1 MKKHIKEI
9 ALIILMITI
18 TMLISIGIANAASNT
33 ESKDITFK
41 DIVEI
46 EGKGKNAIEGTLTY
60 NLNKLQGAA
69 NTYCAQHGKKLNSND
84 KYYTVA
90 KYVVI
95 DGKTATVYGSKD
107 SNGKTKVGDM
117 NAKMAYVL
125 AQKQGYG
132 SLSNKTQGQYAVWSF
147 MNEWVDLLGF
157 GDSYQSDENDKVKVT
172 GNTVVA
178 NAEKYANAIGDTTSK
193 QAGKTLEITDKTT
206 SSTELKKTKLEDG
219 YYKIGP
225 IKWKFSGDIKKVTV
239 KADGSKLSEVKF
251 LNKNN
256 KEIDAKDISSDEKFY
271 LKIKDAESIVNI
283 NFDVDLTEKTDVIVA
298 HVWFLRS
305 DYKYQNLIHVT
316 TKSVPVNATGDGTF
330 DYKVKEKPVK
340 IGLVKVDD
348 RGEQIPLDGFGFSFA
363 TKIKSYDLIS
373 SETAKHWVP
382 DITYET
388 DKNGNIKHDK
398 NGNAIVKED
407 NSHNEDY
414 TLNHYDWREHTVYLG
429 DNREWGDSKGI
440 FTTDAEGEISAS
452 GTLSIK
458 TEAKDDGGYGN
469 NKTEYAYFVDD
480 NITATEEII
489 PDKHAG
495 YENEKGKTY
504 TISRNNASKQVIYM
518 QNHQKW
524 VDLSGYVWINATQG
538 KTSTQNDVHDDNE
551 SGLNG
556 VKVYLKDRS
565 GNIVLNKD
573 GARCETTTAS
583 LNIYSEIKDGQYI
596 FRRIDLDKLQQ
607 GEYHVEY
614 EYNGMRYKAIDAIN
628 LNKTTG
634 SKAKEYEITRN
645 ILNNK
650 FQTVNGNGTQKL
662 TQGDISIEYGGIG
675 KEENYVSKLPNSFYD
690 ATYPNANVVSSTSE
704 ANYNIYD
711 DFEPTM
717 EEIRYINLGLEE
729 IQQTSYE
736 ISKDLYNVRVEV
748 NGKSHIYRYG
758 TTRYNDNGEVDE
770 NSSWNVGVKFQN
782 NRGTYSRAIYKAD
795 AEWETA
801 QKDKEL
807 KVYLTYKIAM
817 KNASVYKG
825 RINKLLDYSDSRM
838 KLINAGKTIDADKD
852 VVGNT
857 ISFTDTQQNV
867 NGYNKYEINPDTEIE
882 AGDSQYIYVQ
892 FELNREAVLQ
902 IMNNN
907 ELLNNV
913 IEIDSY
919 TTYKDGKVIAVL
931 DDDSVPGNAIPGKI
945 DTYEDD
951 TDAARSLKL
960 EVANARALSGTI
972 FLDSTGKGEDTVE
985 GQERIGNGKYN
996 TNDGDKLLTSEE
1008 ERKNITVELFDLDTN
1023 SVAQIYDDNKKQFV
1037 PATSGIDANGA
1048 YNFEGIKAGNY
1059 VVRYTWGNNIY
1070 KVQYYKGT
1078 IYNKE
1083 RYAKTTTDAFWYRGS
1098 DYGNDTTSSG
1108 EIWTDAI
1115 DDLGIRKDID
1125 TEMYNITNNQL
1136 ENEIKKAYNGG
1147 SDKITKTQ
1155 MVSTTP
1161 KMDLSIEYKT
1171 TITNGNENEVM
1182 FNVGNV
1188 NFGIVERPKQKLQ
1201 LSKEISGY
1209 KIKLANGQILVDAT
1223 IKDGKITGTKP
1234 YTTYLP
1240 NTTNQNTPK
1249 SQIGLLRTEMDNE
1262 LIEGATLETTYTIT
1276 AKNVGEL
1283 DYTNKD
1289 YYLYGNKDENY
1300 IVKISV
1306 AQLLDYM
1313 DGRVQIV
1320 DESKNW
1326 NDVSSDQDYA
1336 NKWFISKK
1344 DDSEYMNSI
1353 KPYVTTILKE
1363 AIKPTEQRSVTLQ
1376 TSKLLTSTDDN
1387 LFNNQSEITEVKK
1400 VTHDG
1405 SDGRSGTPVKMTWDN
1420 STHFNTANSEQ
1431 ITIIPSTGENRNYVI
1446 PTIITITAIV
1456 ILGVGVFFIKKF
1468 VIDKNK

>member
-1 MKKHIKEI
+1 MKKHIKLEIGRI
-9 ALIILMITI
+9 ALIILT
-18 TMLISIGIANAASNT
+18 TLAISIGIANAAGK
-33 ESKDITFK
+33 SKAPTMSDITNM
-41 DIVEI
+41 
-46 EGKGKNAIEGTLTY
+46 EGKGKSVIGQTLD
-60 NLNKLQGAA
+60 LSLSSISGKM
-69 NTYCAQHGKKLNSND
+69 NTYCGEHHKKLRSYAKRYTID
-84 KYYTVA
+84 KYVE
-90 KYVVI
+90 I
-95 DGKTATVYGSKD
+95 DGKQATVYSSKK
-107 SNGKTKVGDM
+107 SNGKVKTGSI
-117 NAKMAYVL
+117 NAKLAYIFD
-125 AQKQGYG
+125 QKQGYG
-132 SLSNKTQGQYAVWSF
+132 KVGNNTEGQRALWHY
-147 MNEWVDLLGF
+147 MNDWVDLLF
-157 GDSYQSDENDKVKVT
+157 DGDKTYKYDKNDDVSIS
-172 GNTVVA
+172 GNSVA
-178 NAEKYANAIGDTTSK
+178 TKAQKYASSIGDTTSK
-193 QAGKTLEITDKTT
+193 QAREELNITDKTA
-206 SSTELKKTKLEDG
+206 SGKRNKIKLDDEN
-219 YYKIGP
+219 YKIGP
-225 IKWKFSGDIKKVTV
+225 FIWKFSGDIKSITV
-239 KADGSKLSEVKF
+239 KADGSKISDVKF
-251 LNKNN
+251 LNAKG
-256 KEIDAKDISSDEKFY
+256 KEIEAKDISSEEKFY
-271 LKIKDAESIVNI
+271 IKIKNAENVTKV
-283 NFDVDLTEKTDVIVA
+283 NFDVKLSKKTEVIVA
-298 HVWFLRS
+298 HVWFLRCV
-305 DYKYQNLIHVT
+305 DEDYQNLIHVT
-316 TKSVPVNATGDGTF
+316 TKSEPVNATGNGTF
-330 DYKVKEKPVK
+330 DYDVKDQPVK
-340 IGLVKVDD
+340 IGLIKIDD
-348 RGEQIPLDGFGFSFA
+348 RGQQTRLENFKFTFS
-363 TKIKSYDLIS
+363 TKIKVYEWYA
-373 SETAKHWVP
+373 SETAYRSVDNGHLGWENDHYVWIPNWVSVPYTKNHYHWV
-382 DITYET
+382 
-388 DKNGNIKHDK
+388 
-398 NGNAIVKED
+398 
-407 NSHNEDY
+407 
-414 TLNHYDWREHTVYLG
+414 EHTVYLG
-429 DNREWGDSKGI
+429 KNGEWGYSEDEFSTDSDGW
-440 FTTDAEGEISAS
+440 ISAN
-452 GTLSIK
+452 GTLTIK
-458 TEAKDDGGYGN
+458 TETENDNGYGN
-469 NKTEYAYFVDD
+469 DNTVYAQFASDTIVAKETGVGLY
-480 NITATEEII
+480 
-489 PDKHAG
+489 G
-495 YENEKGKTY
+495 YEDQIGKTY
-504 TISRNNASKQVIYM
+504 NIDRNSASAKTIYIS
-518 QNHQKW
+518 NHQKY
-524 VDLSGYVWINATQG
+524 VKLSGYVWINETQG
-538 KTSTQNDVHDDNE
+538 KTSTQNDVHDDGEN
-551 SGLNG
+551 GLDG
-556 VKVYLKDRS
+556 VKVYLKDKN
-565 GNIVLNKD
+565 GNTVTNKD
-573 GARCETTTAS
+573 GQLLETTTS
-583 LNIYSEIKDGQYI
+583 DLKIYSEITGGQYR
-596 FRRIDLDKLQQ
+596 FEGVDLDKLQQ

-645 ILNNK
+645 ILNDK
-650 FQTVNGNGTQKL
+650 FQTVNGTGSQNL
-662 TQGDISIEYGGIG
+662 TQGNISINY
-675 KEENYVSKLPNSFYD
+675 KDRANYVSNLSDDFYK
-690 ATYPNANVVSSTSE
+690 ATYTNANVVSSTSE
-704 ANYNIYD
+704 AGYNIYD

-717 EEIRYINLGLEE
+717 EEIKYINLGLEE
-729 IQQTSYE
+729 IPQTSYE
-736 ISKDLYNVRVEV
+736 ISKDLYNVRVEA
-748 NGKSHIYRYG
+748 NGKSHIYKYGSVRYDG
-758 TTRYNDNGEVDE
+758 DEVDE
-770 NSSWNVGVKFQN
+770 GSSWNVGVKFQN
-782 NRGTYSRAIYKAD
+782 NRGTYNRAIYRAD
-795 AEWETA
+795 AEWQTE

-825 RINKLLDYSDSRM
+825 RINRLLDYSDTRM
-838 KLINAGKTIDADKD
+838 KLINAGKTLDADKD
-852 VVGNT
+852 VVGNA
-857 ISFTDTQQNV
+857 ISVNDTQQNV

-882 AGDSQYIYVQ
+882 AGETQFIYLQ

-907 ELLNNV
+907 ESGGSDLLNNV

-919 TTYKDGKVIAVL
+919 TTYKNGKVIAVL

-1059 VVRYTWGNNIY
+1059 VVRYTWGNNTY

-1136 ENEIKKAYNGG
+1136 ENEINKAYNGG

-1188 NFGIVERPKQKLQ
+1188 NFGIVERPKQRLQ

-1289 YYLYGNKDENY
+1289 YYLFGNKDENY
-1300 IVKISV
+1300 IVKTSV
-1306 AQLLDYM
+1306 AQLLDYV

-1344 DDSEYMNSI
+1344 DDTEYMNSI

-1363 AIKPTEQRSVTLQ
+1363 AIKPTEQRFVTLQ
-1376 TSKLLTSTDDN
+1376 TSKLLTSSDDN

-1420 STHFNTANSEQ
+1420 LTHFNTANSEQ
-1431 ITIIPSTGENRNYVI
+1431 ITIIPSTGKNKNYVI

-1468 VIDKNK
+1468 VIDKN

>member
-316 TKSVPVNATGDGTF
+316 TKSVPVNATGSGTF
-330 DYKVKEKPVK
+330 NYKVKPIPVG
-340 IGLVKVDD
+340 IGLVKIDD
-348 RGEQIPLDGFGFSFA
+348 RGEQTPLSNVGFIFSTQVVKRGA
-363 TKIKSYDLIS
+363 NSYIS
-373 SETAKHWVP
+373 GYKMMRGTYDDKAYKYE
-382 DITYET
+382 IYTYEDKVCTMYLNNNNVWTDDINQAKVFYT
-388 DKNGNIKHDK
+388 DKNGMIEQVTTSYNSYDEGQYDYKYYKTWD
-398 NGNAIVKED
+398 GDVCSVKWKS
-407 NSHNEDY
+407 NYVSDY
-414 TLNHYDWREHTVYLG
+414 QVSGAKIIAKEVSNPHY
-429 DNREWGDSKGI
+429 
-440 FTTDAEGEISAS
+440 
-452 GTLSIK
+452 
-458 TEAKDDGGYGN
+458 
-469 NKTEYAYFVDD
+469 
-480 NITATEEII
+480 
-489 PDKHAG
+489 G
-495 YENEKGKTY
+495 YENQIGTEYEVDSLTKKVY
-504 TISRNNASKQVIYM
+504 LK
-518 QNHQKW
+518 NHQKY
-524 VDLSGYVWINATQG
+524 VKLSGYVWINDTQG

-565 GNIVLNKD
+565 GNTVTNKD
-573 GARCETTTAS
+573 GQLLETTTS
-583 LNIYSEIKDGQYI
+583 DLKIYSEITGGQYR
-596 FRRIDLDKLQQ
+596 FEGVDLDKLQQ

-675 KEENYVSKLPNSFYD
+675 KEENYVSKLPNSFYN

-960 EVANARALSGTI
+960 ELQNARAVAGTV
-972 FLDSTGKGEDTVE
+972 FVDSTGKDSNTVYSGET
-985 GQERIGNGKYN
+985 RLGNGKY
-996 TNDGDKLLTSEE
+996 
-1008 ERKNITVELFDLDTN
+1008 
-1023 SVAQIYDDNKKQFV
+1023 DDNEQVLKNVPVTMSEVDENGKIKEGGNVYKATTNENGQFSM
-1037 PATSGIDANGA
+1037 SG
-1048 YNFEGIKAGNY
+1048 FVAGDY
-1059 VVRYTWGNNIY
+1059 IITYTWGDSEH
-1070 KVQYYKGT
+1070 KVQEYKGT
-1078 IYNKE
+1078 IYDENRK
-1083 RYAKTTTDAFWYRGS
+1083 APSDKLWYRGS
-1098 DYGNDTTSSG
+1098 EYQNDTISVNDRANDAKDDYDTRL
-1108 EIWTDAI
+1108 AI
-1115 DDLGIRKDID
+1115 DNQMTDYDNQAGKNTLSERIENAYK
-1125 TEMYNITNNQL
+1125 NND
-1136 ENEIKKAYNGG
+1136 G
-1147 SDKITKTQ
+1147 SFITKMNSSTPVIE
-1155 MVSTTP
+1155 VSVEYTTTVT
-1161 KMDLSIEYKT
+1161 DGTVDQVRFAIQ
-1171 TITNGNENEVM
+1171 
-1182 FNVGNV
+1182 NVD
-1188 NFGIVERPKQKLQ
+1188 FGIVERAKQQ
-1201 LSKEISGY
+1201 LNLTKRVAGY
-1209 KIKLANGQILVDAT
+1209 KITLANGQVLVDAT
-1223 IKDGKITGTKP
+1223 IDEKGKVTGTH
-1234 YTTYLP
+1234 P
-1240 NTTNQNTPK
+1240 NTSYFEPK
-1249 SQIGLLRTEMDNE
+1249 ANYNGLIRTEMDNE
-1262 LIEGATLETTYTIT
+1262 LIQGSTLEVTYKITVTNASEKDYTTANYYYYGSKYATDNTLVKIAPT
-1276 AKNVGEL
+1276 QIL
-1283 DYTNKD
+1283 DYVDGRLALDDSKWKD
-1289 YYLYGNKDENY
+1289 TEEKYGENY
-1300 IVKISV
+1300 NISQKDNTEYLNKVKTFVNTDLANTYLVPNQSASV
-1306 AQLLDYM
+1306 
-1313 DGRVQIV
+1313 
-1320 DESKNW
+1320 E
-1326 NDVSSDQDYA
+1326 
-1336 NKWFISKK
+1336 
-1344 DDSEYMNSI
+1344 
-1353 KPYVTTILKE
+1353 LK
-1363 AIKPTEQRSVTLQ
+1363 

-1387 LFNNQSEITEVKK
+1387 LFDNKSEITEAKK
-1400 VTHDG
+1400 EKKEITG
-1405 SDGRSGTPVKMTWDN
+1405 GPIKLTFENKF
-1420 STHFNTANSEQ
+1420 FNVADSEQ
-1431 ITIIPSTGENRNYVI
+1431 ITIIPNTGENRNYVI
-1446 PTIITITAIV
+1446 PTIITITAIA
-1456 ILGVGVFFIKKF
+1456 ILGVGVFLIKKF
-1468 VIDKNK
+1468 AIDKNK

>member
-1 MKKHIKEI
+1 MKKHIKLEIGRI
-9 ALIILMITI
+9 ALIILAT
-18 TMLISIGIANAASNT
+18 LAISIGIANAAGK
-33 ESKDITFK
+33 SKAPTMSDITNM
-41 DIVEI
+41 
-46 EGKGKNAIEGTLTY
+46 EGKGKSVIGQTLD
-60 NLNKLQGAA
+60 LSLSSISGKM
-69 NTYCAQHGKKLNSND
+69 NTYCGEHHKKLRSYAKRYTID
-84 KYYTVA
+84 KYVE
-90 KYVVI
+90 I
-95 DGKTATVYGSKD
+95 DGKQATVYSSKK
-107 SNGKTKVGDM
+107 SNGKVKTGSI
-117 NAKMAYVL
+117 NAKLAYIFD
-125 AQKQGYG
+125 QKQGYG
-132 SLSNKTQGQYAVWSF
+132 KVGNNTEGQRALWHY
-147 MNEWVDLLGF
+147 MNDWVDLLF
-157 GDSYQSDENDKVKVT
+157 DGDKTYKYDKNDDVSIS
-172 GNTVVA
+172 GNSVA
-178 NAEKYANAIGDTTSK
+178 TKAQKYASSIGDTTSK
-193 QAGKTLEITDKTT
+193 QAREELNITDKTA
-206 SSTELKKTKLEDG
+206 SGKRNKIKLDDEN
-219 YYKIGP
+219 YKIGP
-225 IKWKFSGDIKKVTV
+225 FIWKFSGDIKSITV
-239 KADGSKLSEVKF
+239 KADGSKISDVKF
-251 LNKNN
+251 LNAKG
-256 KEIDAKDISSDEKFY
+256 KEIEAKDISSEEKFY
-271 LKIKDAESIVNI
+271 IKIKNAENVTKV
-283 NFDVDLTEKTDVIVA
+283 NFDVKLSKKTEVIVA
-298 HVWFLRS
+298 HVWFLRCV
-305 DYKYQNLIHVT
+305 DEDYQNLIHVT
-316 TKSVPVNATGDGTF
+316 TKSEPVNATGNGTF
-330 DYKVKEKPVK
+330 DYDVKDQPVK
-340 IGLVKVDD
+340 IGLIKIDD
-348 RGEQIPLDGFGFSFA
+348 RGQQTRLENFKFTFS
-363 TKIKSYDLIS
+363 TKIKVYEWYA
-373 SETAKHWVP
+373 SETAYRSVDNGHLGWENDHYVWIPNWVSVPYTKNHYHWV
-382 DITYET
+382 
-388 DKNGNIKHDK
+388 
-398 NGNAIVKED
+398 
-407 NSHNEDY
+407 
-414 TLNHYDWREHTVYLG
+414 EHTVYLG
-429 DNREWGDSKGI
+429 KNGEWGYSEDEFSTDSDGW
-440 FTTDAEGEISAS
+440 ISAN
-452 GTLSIK
+452 GTLTIK
-458 TEAKDDGGYGN
+458 TETENDNGYGN
-469 NKTEYAYFVDD
+469 DNTVYAQFASDTIVAKETGVGLY
-480 NITATEEII
+480 
-489 PDKHAG
+489 G
-495 YENEKGKTY
+495 YEDQIGKTY
-504 TISRNNASKQVIYM
+504 NIDRNSASAKTIYIS
-518 QNHQKW
+518 NHQKY
-524 VDLSGYVWINATQG
+524 VKLSGYVWINETQG
-538 KTSTQNDVHDDNE
+538 KTSTQNDVHDDGEN
-551 SGLNG
+551 GLDG
-556 VKVYLKDRS
+556 VKVYLKDKN
-565 GNIVLNKD
+565 GNTVTNKD
-573 GARCETTTAS
+573 GQLLETTTS
-583 LNIYSEIKDGQYI
+583 DLKIYSEITGGQYR
-596 FRRIDLDKLQQ
+596 FEGVDLDKLQQ

-645 ILNNK
+645 ILNDK
-650 FQTVNGNGTQKL
+650 FQTVNGTGSQNL
-662 TQGDISIEYGGIG
+662 TQGNISINY
-675 KEENYVSKLPNSFYD
+675 KDRANYVSNLSDDFYK
-690 ATYPNANVVSSTSE
+690 ATYTNANVVSSTSE
-704 ANYNIYD
+704 AGYNIYD

-717 EEIRYINLGLEE
+717 EEIKYINLGLEE
-729 IQQTSYE
+729 ISQTSYE
-736 ISKDLYNVRVEV
+736 ISKDLYNVRVEA
-748 NGKSHIYRYG
+748 NGKSHIYKYGSVRYDG
-758 TTRYNDNGEVDE
+758 DEVDE
-770 NSSWNVGVKFQN
+770 GSSWNVGVKFQN
-782 NRGTYSRAIYKAD
+782 NRGTYNRAIYRAD
-795 AEWETA
+795 AEWQTE

-825 RINKLLDYSDSRM
+825 RINRLLDYSDTRM
-838 KLINAGKTIDADKD
+838 KLINAGKTLDADKD
-852 VVGNT
+852 VVGNA
-857 ISFTDTQQNV
+857 ISVNDTQQNV

-882 AGDSQYIYVQ
+882 AGETQFIYLQ

-907 ELLNNV
+907 EAGGSDLLNNV

-919 TTYKDGKVIAVL
+919 TTYKNGKVIAVL

-1059 VVRYTWGNNIY
+1059 VVRYTWGNNTY

-1108 EIWTDAI
+1108 EIWTDAT

-1125 TEMYNITNNQL
+1125 TEMSNITNNQL
-1136 ENEIKKAYNGG
+1136 ENEINKAYNGG

-1289 YYLYGNKDENY
+1289 YYLFGNKDENY
-1300 IVKISV
+1300 IVKTSV
-1306 AQLLDYM
+1306 AQLLDYV

-1363 AIKPTEQRSVTLQ
+1363 AIKPTEQRFVTLQ
-1376 TSKLLTSTDDN
+1376 TSKLLTSSDDN

-1420 STHFNTANSEQ
+1420 LTHFNTANSEQ
-1431 ITIIPSTGENRNYVI
+1431 ITIIPSTGKNKNYVI

-1456 ILGVGVFFIKKF
+1456 ILGVGVFLIKKF
-1468 VIDKNK
+1468 VIDKN

>member
-1 MKKHIKEI
+1 MKKHIKLEIGRI
-9 ALIILMITI
+9 ALIILAT
-18 TMLISIGIANAASNT
+18 LAISIGIANAANK
-33 ESKDITFK
+33 SKGPTMSYITNM
-41 DIVEI
+41 
-46 EGKGKNAIEGTLTY
+46 EGKGKSVIGETLD
-60 NLNKLQGAA
+60 LSLSSISGKM
-69 NTYCAQHGKKLNSND
+69 NTYCGEHHKKLRSYAKRYTID
-84 KYYTVA
+84 KYVE
-90 KYVVI
+90 I
-95 DGKTATVYGSKD
+95 DGKQATVYSSKK
-107 SNGKTKVGDM
+107 SNGKVKTGSI
-117 NAKMAYVL
+117 NAKLAYIFD
-125 AQKQGYG
+125 QKQGYG
-132 SLSNKTQGQYAVWSF
+132 KVGNNTEGQRALWHY
-147 MNEWVDLLGF
+147 MNDWVDLLF
-157 GDSYQSDENDKVKVT
+157 DGDKTYKYEKNDDVSIS
-172 GNTVVA
+172 GNGVA
-178 NAEKYANAIGDTTSK
+178 TKAQKYASSIGDTTSK
-193 QAGKTLEITDKTT
+193 QSSENLKITDKTT
-206 SSTELKKTKLEDG
+206 KTELKKEKLSDG

-225 IKWKFSGDIKKVTV
+225 VTWKFSGDIKSITV
-239 KADGSKLSEVKF
+239 KADGSKVSNVKF
-251 LNKNN
+251 LNAKG
-256 KEIDAKDISSDEKFY
+256 KEIEAKDISSEEKFY
-271 LKIKDAESIVNI
+271 IKIKNAENI
-283 NFDVDLTEKTDVIVA
+283 ASVNFDVKLSKKTEVIVA
-298 HVWFLRS
+298 HVWFLRCV
-305 DYKYQNLIHVT
+305 DEDYQNLIHVT
-316 TKSVPVNATGDGTF
+316 TTKKPVDATGDGTF
-330 DYKVKEKPVK
+330 GYTVKQKPVE
-340 IGLVKVDD
+340 IGLVKIDD
-348 RGEQIPLDGFGFSFA
+348 RGEQTPLSNVGFIFSTQVVKRGA
-363 TKIKSYDLIS
+363 ETYVSGYKWMKGTYDAESSQYKIYRYD
-373 SETAKHWVP
+373 
-382 DITYET
+382 
-388 DKNGNIKHDK
+388 DKVCTMYLDSNNTWT
-398 NGNAIVKED
+398 
-407 NSHNEDY
+407 EDY
-414 TLNHYDWREHTVYLG
+414 
-429 DNREWGDSKGI
+429 SKAKV
-440 FTTDAEGEISAS
+440 FYTDE
-452 GTLSIK
+452 
-458 TEAKDDGGYGN
+458 DGMMGQIMTSFNTCDKGQYGYGFYKDYN
-469 NKTEYAYFVDD
+469 EKGNPITVRYVEWKE
-480 NITATEEII
+480 NIVSDYKVSGAKII
-489 PDKHAG
+489 AKEVSNPHYG
-495 YENEKGKTY
+495 YENQIGTEYEVDSLTKKVY
-504 TISRNNASKQVIYM
+504 LK
-518 QNHQKW
+518 NHQKY
-524 VDLSGYVWINATQG
+524 VKLSGYVWINDTQG
-538 KTSTQNDVHDDNE
+538 KTSTQNDVHDDGEN
-551 SGLNG
+551 GLDG
-556 VKVYLKDRS
+556 VKVYLKDKN
-565 GNIVLNKD
+565 GNTVTNKD
-573 GARCETTTAS
+573 GQLLETTTS
-583 LNIYSEIKDGQYI
+583 DLKIYSEITGGQYR
-596 FRRIDLDKLQQ
+596 FEGVDLDKLQQ

-634 SKAKEYEITRN
+634 SKAKEYEITRT
-645 ILNNK
+645 ILNDK
-650 FQTVNGNGTQKL
+650 FQTVNGTGSQNL
-662 TQGDISIEYGGIG
+662 TQGNVSINY
-675 KEENYVSKLPNSFYD
+675 KDRSNYVSNLSDDFYK
-690 ATYPNANVVSSTSE
+690 ATYTNANVVSSTSE
-704 ANYNIYD
+704 AGYNIYD

-717 EEIRYINLGLEE
+717 EEIKYINLGLEE
-729 IQQTSYE
+729 IPQTSYE
-736 ISKDLYNVRVEV
+736 ISKDLYNVRVEA
-748 NGKSHIYRYG
+748 NGKSHIYKYGSVRYDG
-758 TTRYNDNGEVDE
+758 DEVDE
-770 NSSWNVGVKFQN
+770 GSSWNVGVKFQN
-782 NRGTYSRAIYKAD
+782 NRGTYNRAIYRAD
-795 AEWETA
+795 AEWQTE

-825 RINKLLDYSDSRM
+825 RINRLLDYSDTRM
-838 KLINAGKTIDADKD
+838 KLINAGKTLDADKD
-852 VVGNT
+852 VVENA
-857 ISFTDTQQNV
+857 ISVNDTQQNV

-882 AGDSQYIYVQ
+882 AGETQFIYLQ

-907 ELLNNV
+907 ESGGSDLLNNV

-919 TTYKDGKVIAVL
+919 TTYKNGKVIAVL

>member
-1 MKKHIKEI
+1 MKKHIKLEIGRI
-9 ALIILMITI
+9 ALIILAT
-18 TMLISIGIANAASNT
+18 LAISIGIANAAGK
-33 ESKDITFK
+33 SKAPTMSDITNM
-41 DIVEI
+41 
-46 EGKGKNAIEGTLTY
+46 EGKGKSVIGQTLD
-60 NLNKLQGAA
+60 LSLSSISGKM
-69 NTYCAQHGKKLNSND
+69 NTYCGEHHKKLRSYAKRYTID
-84 KYYTVA
+84 KYVE
-90 KYVVI
+90 I
-95 DGKTATVYGSKD
+95 DGKQATVYSSKK
-107 SNGKTKVGDM
+107 SNGKVKTGSI
-117 NAKMAYVL
+117 NAKLAYIFE
-125 AQKQGYG
+125 QKQGYG
-132 SLSNKTQGQYAVWSF
+132 KVGNNTEGQRALWHY
-147 MNEWVDLLGF
+147 MNDWVDLLF
-157 GDSYQSDENDKVKVT
+157 DGDKTYKYDKNDDVSIS
-172 GNTVVA
+172 GNSVA
-178 NAEKYANAIGDTTSK
+178 TKAQKYASSIGDTTSK
-193 QAGKTLEITDKTT
+193 QAREELNITDKTA
-206 SSTELKKTKLEDG
+206 SGKRNKIKLDDEN
-219 YYKIGP
+219 YKIGP
-225 IKWKFSGDIKKVTV
+225 FIWKFSGDIKSITV
-239 KADGSKLSEVKF
+239 KADGSKISDVKF
-251 LNKNN
+251 LNAKG
-256 KEIDAKDISSDEKFY
+256 KEIEAKDISSEEKFY
-271 LKIKDAESIVNI
+271 IKIKNAENVTKV
-283 NFDVDLTEKTDVIVA
+283 NFDVKLSKKTEVIVA
-298 HVWFLRS
+298 HVWFLRCV
-305 DYKYQNLIHVT
+305 DEDYQNLIHVT
-316 TKSVPVNATGDGTF
+316 TKSEPVNATGNGTF
-330 DYKVKEKPVK
+330 DYDVKDQPVK
-340 IGLVKVDD
+340 IGLIKIDD
-348 RGEQIPLDGFGFSFA
+348 RGEKTPLENFKFTFS
-363 TKIKSYDLIS
+363 TKIKVYEWYG
-373 SETAKHWVP
+373 SETAYRSVDKGHSEV
-382 DITYET
+382 
-388 DKNGNIKHDK
+388 KNGKYIGVSNW
-398 NGNAIVKED
+398 V
-407 NSHNEDY
+407 SVPY
-414 TLNHYDWREHTVYLG
+414 TLNHYHWVEHTVYLG
-429 DNREWGDSKGI
+429 KNGEWGYSEDE
-440 FTTDAEGEISAS
+440 FTTDSDGWISAN
-452 GTLSIK
+452 GALTIR
-458 TEAKDDGGYGN
+458 TETENDGRYGN
-469 NKTEYAYFVDD
+469 DNTVYAQFTSDT
-480 NITATEEII
+480 IIAKETAVGLY
-489 PDKHAG
+489 G
-495 YENEKGKTY
+495 YENQIGKTY
-504 TISRNNASKQVIYM
+504 EIDRNTTSSKTIYIT
-518 QNHQKW
+518 NHQQYVK
-524 VDLSGYVWINATQG
+524 LSGYVWINDTQG
-538 KTSTQNDVHDDNE
+538 KTSIQNDVRDDGEN
-551 SGLNG
+551 GLDG
-556 VKVYLKDRS
+556 VKVYLKDRN
-565 GNIVLNKD
+565 GNTVTNKD
-573 GARCETTTAS
+573 GQLLETTTS
-583 LNIYSEIKDGQYI
+583 NLGIYSEITGGQYR
-596 FRRIDLDKLQQ
+596 FEGVDLDKLQQ

-634 SKAKEYEITRN
+634 SKAKEYQITRN
-645 ILNNK
+645 ILNDK
-650 FQTVNGNGTQKL
+650 FQTVNGTGSQNL
-662 TQGDISIEYGGIG
+662 TQGNISINY
-675 KEENYVSKLPNSFYD
+675 KDRANYVSNLSDDFYK
-690 ATYPNANVVSSTSE
+690 ATYTNANVVSSTSE
-704 ANYNIYD
+704 AGYNIYD

-717 EEIRYINLGLEE
+717 EEIKYINLGLEE
-729 IQQTSYE
+729 IPQTSYE
-736 ISKDLYNVRVEV
+736 ISKDLYNVRVEA
-748 NGKSHIYRYG
+748 NGKSHIYKYGSVRYDG
-758 TTRYNDNGEVDE
+758 DEVDE
-770 NSSWNVGVKFQN
+770 GSSWNVGVKFQN
-782 NRGTYSRAIYKAD
+782 NRGTYNRAIYRAD
-795 AEWETA
+795 AEWQTE

-825 RINKLLDYSDSRM
+825 RINRLLDYSDTRM
-838 KLINAGKTIDADKD
+838 KLINAGKTLDADKD
-852 VVGNT
+852 VVGNA
-857 ISFTDTQQNV
+857 ISVNDTQQNV

-882 AGDSQYIYVQ
+882 AGETQFIYLQ

-907 ELLNNV
+907 ESGGSDLLNNV

-919 TTYKDGKVIAVL
+919 TTYKNGKVIAVL

-1023 SVAQIYDDNKKQFV
+1023 SVAQIYDNSKKQFV

-1059 VVRYTWGNNIY
+1059 VVRYTWGNNTY

-1125 TEMYNITNNQL
+1125 TEMSNITNNQL
-1136 ENEIKKAYNGG
+1136 ENEINKAYNGE

-1188 NFGIVERPKQKLQ
+1188 NFGIVERPKQRLQ

-1289 YYLYGNKDENY
+1289 YYLFGNKDENY
-1300 IVKISV
+1300 IVKTSV
-1306 AQLLDYM
+1306 AQLLDYV

-1446 PTIITITAIV
+1446 PTIITTVAIA
-1456 ILGVGVFFIKKF
+1456 ILGIGVFLIKKF
-1468 VIDKNK
+1468 AIDKNK

>member
-1 MKKHIKEI
+1 MKKHIKLEIGRI
-9 ALIILMITI
+9 ALIILT
-18 TMLISIGIANAASNT
+18 TLAISIGIANAAGK
-33 ESKDITFK
+33 SKAPTMSDITNM
-41 DIVEI
+41 
-46 EGKGKNAIEGTLTY
+46 EGKGKSVIGQTLD
-60 NLNKLQGAA
+60 LSLSSISGKM
-69 NTYCAQHGKKLNSND
+69 NTYCGEHHKKLRSYAKRYTID
-84 KYYTVA
+84 KYVE
-90 KYVVI
+90 I
-95 DGKTATVYGSKD
+95 DGKQATVYSSKK
-107 SNGKTKVGDM
+107 SNGKVKTGSI
-117 NAKMAYVL
+117 NAKLAYIFD
-125 AQKQGYG
+125 QKQGYG
-132 SLSNKTQGQYAVWSF
+132 KVGNNTEGQRALWHY
-147 MNEWVDLLGF
+147 MNDWVDLLF
-157 GDSYQSDENDKVKVT
+157 DGDKTYKYDKNDDVSIS
-172 GNTVVA
+172 GNSVA
-178 NAEKYANAIGDTTSK
+178 TKAQKYASSIGDTTSK
-193 QAGKTLEITDKTT
+193 QAREELNITDKTA
-206 SSTELKKTKLEDG
+206 SGKRNKIKLDDEN
-219 YYKIGP
+219 YKIGP
-225 IKWKFSGDIKKVTV
+225 FIWKFSGDIKSITV
-239 KADGSKLSEVKF
+239 KADGSKISDVKF
-251 LNKNN
+251 LNAKG
-256 KEIDAKDISSDEKFY
+256 KEIEAKDISSEEKFY
-271 LKIKDAESIVNI
+271 IKIKNAENVTKV
-283 NFDVDLTEKTDVIVA
+283 NFDVKLSKKTEVIVA
-298 HVWFLRS
+298 HVWFLRCV
-305 DYKYQNLIHVT
+305 DEDYQNLIHVT
-316 TKSVPVNATGDGTF
+316 TKSEPVNATGNGTF
-330 DYKVKEKPVK
+330 DYDVKDQPVK
-340 IGLVKVDD
+340 IGLIKIDD
-348 RGEQIPLDGFGFSFA
+348 RGQQTRLENFKFTFS
-363 TKIKSYDLIS
+363 TKIKVYEWYA
-373 SETAKHWVP
+373 SETAYRSVDNGHLGWENDHYVWIPNWVSVPYTKNHYHWV
-382 DITYET
+382 
-388 DKNGNIKHDK
+388 
-398 NGNAIVKED
+398 
-407 NSHNEDY
+407 
-414 TLNHYDWREHTVYLG
+414 EHTVYLG
-429 DNREWGDSKGI
+429 KNGEWGYSEDEFSTDSDGW
-440 FTTDAEGEISAS
+440 ISAN
-452 GTLSIK
+452 GTLTIK
-458 TEAKDDGGYGN
+458 TETENDNGYGN
-469 NKTEYAYFVDD
+469 DNTVYAQFASDTIVAKETGVGLY
-480 NITATEEII
+480 
-489 PDKHAG
+489 G
-495 YENEKGKTY
+495 YEDQIGKTY
-504 TISRNNASKQVIYM
+504 NIDRNSASAKTIYIS
-518 QNHQKW
+518 NHQKY
-524 VDLSGYVWINATQG
+524 VKLSGYVWINETQG
-538 KTSTQNDVHDDNE
+538 KTSTQNDVHDDGEN
-551 SGLNG
+551 GLDG
-556 VKVYLKDRS
+556 VKVYLKDKN
-565 GNIVLNKD
+565 GNTVTNKD
-573 GARCETTTAS
+573 GQLLETTTS
-583 LNIYSEIKDGQYI
+583 DLKIYSEITGGQYR
-596 FRRIDLDKLQQ
+596 FEGVDLDKLQQ

-645 ILNNK
+645 ILNDK
-650 FQTVNGNGTQKL
+650 FQTVNGTGSQNL
-662 TQGDISIEYGGIG
+662 TQGNISINY
-675 KEENYVSKLPNSFYD
+675 KDRANYVSNLSDDFYK
-690 ATYPNANVVSSTSE
+690 ATYTNANVVSSTSE
-704 ANYNIYD
+704 AGYNIYD

-717 EEIRYINLGLEE
+717 EEIKYINLGLEE
-729 IQQTSYE
+729 IPQTSYE
-736 ISKDLYNVRVEV
+736 ISKDLYNVRVEA
-748 NGKSHIYRYG
+748 NGKSHIYKYGSVRYDG
-758 TTRYNDNGEVDE
+758 DEVDE
-770 NSSWNVGVKFQN
+770 GSSWNVGVKFQN
-782 NRGTYSRAIYKAD
+782 NRGTYNRAIYRAD
-795 AEWETA
+795 AEWQTE

-825 RINKLLDYSDSRM
+825 RINRLLDYSDTRM
-838 KLINAGKTIDADKD
+838 KLINAGKTLDADKD
-852 VVGNT
+852 VVGNA
-857 ISFTDTQQNV
+857 ISVNDTQQNV

-882 AGDSQYIYVQ
+882 AGETQFIYLQ

-907 ELLNNV
+907 ESGGSDLLNNV

-919 TTYKDGKVIAVL
+919 TTYKNGKVIAVL

-1059 VVRYTWGNNIY
+1059 VVRYTWGNNTY

-1136 ENEIKKAYNGG
+1136 ENEINKAYNGG

-1289 YYLYGNKDENY
+1289 YYLFGNKDENY
-1300 IVKISV
+1300 IVKTSV
-1306 AQLLDYM
+1306 AQLLDYV

-1344 DDSEYMNSI
+1344 DDTEYMNSI

-1363 AIKPTEQRSVTLQ
+1363 AIKPTEQRFVTLQ
-1376 TSKLLTSTDDN
+1376 TSKLLTSSDDN

-1420 STHFNTANSEQ
+1420 LTHFNTANSEQ
-1431 ITIIPSTGENRNYVI
+1431 ITIIPSTGKNKNYVI

-1456 ILGVGVFFIKKF
+1456 ILGVGIFFIKKF
-1468 VIDKNK
+1468 VIDKN

>member
-1 MKKHIKEI
+1 MKKHIKLEIGRI
-9 ALIILMITI
+9 ALIILTI
-18 TMLISIGIANAASNT
+18 LAISIGIANAAGK
-33 ESKDITFK
+33 SKAPTMSDITNM
-41 DIVEI
+41 
-46 EGKGKNAIEGTLTY
+46 EGKGKSVIGQTLD
-60 NLNKLQGAA
+60 LSLSSISGKM
-69 NTYCAQHGKKLNSND
+69 NTYCGEHHKKLRSYAKRYTID
-84 KYYTVA
+84 KYV
-90 KYVVI
+90 KI
-95 DGKTATVYGSKD
+95 DGKQATVYSSKK
-107 SNGKTKVGDM
+107 SNGKVKTGSI
-117 NAKMAYVL
+117 NAKLAYIFD
-125 AQKQGYG
+125 QKQGYG
-132 SLSNKTQGQYAVWSF
+132 KVGNNTEGQRALWHY
-147 MNEWVDLLGF
+147 MNDWVDLLF
-157 GDSYQSDENDKVKVT
+157 DGDKTYKYDKNDDVSIS
-172 GNTVVA
+172 GNSVA
-178 NAEKYANAIGDTTSK
+178 TKAQKYASSIGDTTSK
-193 QAGKTLEITDKTT
+193 QAREELNITDKTA
-206 SSTELKKTKLEDG
+206 SGKRNKIKLDDEN
-219 YYKIGP
+219 YKIGP
-225 IKWKFSGDIKKVTV
+225 FIWKFSGDIKSITV
-239 KADGSKLSEVKF
+239 KADGSKISDVKF
-251 LNKNN
+251 LNAKG
-256 KEIDAKDISSDEKFY
+256 KEIEAKDISSEEKFY
-271 LKIKDAESIVNI
+271 IKIKNAENVTKV
-283 NFDVDLTEKTDVIVA
+283 NFDVKLSKKTEVIVA
-298 HVWFLRS
+298 HVWFLRCV
-305 DYKYQNLIHVT
+305 DEDYQNLIHVT
-316 TKSVPVNATGDGTF
+316 TKSEPVNATGNGTF
-330 DYKVKEKPVK
+330 DYDVKDQPVK
-340 IGLVKVDD
+340 IGLIKIDD
-348 RGEQIPLDGFGFSFA
+348 RGQQTRLENFKFTFS
-363 TKIKSYDLIS
+363 TKIKVYEWYA
-373 SETAKHWVP
+373 SETAYRSVDNGHLGWENDHYVWISNWVSVPYTKNHYHWV
-382 DITYET
+382 
-388 DKNGNIKHDK
+388 
-398 NGNAIVKED
+398 
-407 NSHNEDY
+407 
-414 TLNHYDWREHTVYLG
+414 EHTVYLG
-429 DNREWGDSKGI
+429 KNGEWGYSEDEFSTDSDGW
-440 FTTDAEGEISAS
+440 ISAN
-452 GTLSIK
+452 GTLTIK
-458 TEAKDDGGYGN
+458 TETENDNGYGN
-469 NKTEYAYFVDD
+469 DNTVYAQFSSDTIVAKETGVGLY
-480 NITATEEII
+480 
-489 PDKHAG
+489 G
-495 YENEKGKTY
+495 YEDQIGKTY
-504 TISRNNASKQVIYM
+504 NIDRNSASAKTIYIS
-518 QNHQKW
+518 NHQKY
-524 VDLSGYVWINATQG
+524 VKLSGYVWINDTQG
-538 KTSTQNDVHDDNE
+538 KTSTQNDVHDDGEN
-551 SGLNG
+551 GLDG
-556 VKVYLKDRS
+556 VKVYLKDKN
-565 GNIVLNKD
+565 GNTVTNKD
-573 GARCETTTAS
+573 GQLLETTTS
-583 LNIYSEIKDGQYI
+583 DLKIYSEITGGQYR
-596 FRRIDLDKLQQ
+596 FEGVDLDKLQQ

-634 SKAKEYEITRN
+634 SKAKEYEVTRN
-645 ILNNK
+645 ILNDK
-650 FQTVNGNGTQKL
+650 FQTVNGTGSQNL
-662 TQGDISIEYGGIG
+662 TQGNISINY
-675 KEENYVSKLPNSFYD
+675 KDRANYVSNLSDDFYK
-690 ATYPNANVVSSTSE
+690 ATYTNANVVSSTSE
-704 ANYNIYD
+704 AGYNIYD

-717 EEIRYINLGLEE
+717 EEIKYINLGLEE
-729 IQQTSYE
+729 IPQTSYE
-736 ISKDLYNVRVEV
+736 ISKDLYNVRVEA
-748 NGKSHIYRYG
+748 NGKSHIYKYGSVRYDG
-758 TTRYNDNGEVDE
+758 DEVDE
-770 NSSWNVGVKFQN
+770 GSSWNVGVKFQN
-782 NRGTYSRAIYKAD
+782 NRGTYNRAIYRAD
-795 AEWETA
+795 AEWQTE

-825 RINKLLDYSDSRM
+825 RINRLLDYSDTRM
-838 KLINAGKTIDADKD
+838 KLINAGKTLDADKD
-852 VVGNT
+852 VVGNA
-857 ISFTDTQQNV
+857 ISVNDTQQNV
-867 NGYNKYEINPDTEIE
+867 NGYNKYEINPDTEME
-882 AGDSQYIYVQ
+882 AGETQFIYVQ
-892 FELNREAVLQ
+892 FALNREAVLQ

-1059 VVRYTWGNNIY
+1059 VVRYTWGNNTY

-1136 ENEIKKAYNGG
+1136 ETEINKAYNGG

-1188 NFGIVERPKQKLQ
+1188 NFGIVERPKQRLQ

-1289 YYLYGNKDENY
+1289 YYLFGNKDENY
-1300 IVKISV
+1300 IVKTSV
-1306 AQLLDYM
+1306 AQLLDYV

-1376 TSKLLTSTDDN
+1376 TSKLLTSSDDN
-1387 LFNNQSEITEVKK
+1387 LFNNQSEITLRA
-1400 VTHDG
+1400 
-1405 SDGRSGTPVKMTWDN
+1405 SSGRRPG
-1420 STHFNTANSEQ
+1420 AQE
-1431 ITIIPSTGENRNYVI
+1431 
-1446 PTIITITAIV
+1446 
-1456 ILGVGVFFIKKF
+1456 
-1468 VIDKNK
+1468 

>member
-1 MKKHIKEI
+1 MKKHIKLEIGRI
-9 ALIILMITI
+9 ALIIIATLA
-18 TMLISIGIANAASNT
+18 ISIGIANAAGK
-33 ESKDITFK
+33 SKAPTMSDITNM
-41 DIVEI
+41 
-46 EGKGKNAIEGTLTY
+46 EGKGNSVIGQTLD
-60 NLNKLQGAA
+60 LSLSSISGKM
-69 NTYCAQHGKKLNSND
+69 NTYCGEHHKKLRSYAKRYTID
-84 KYYTVA
+84 KYV
-90 KYVVI
+90 KI
-95 DGKTATVYGSKD
+95 DGKQATVYSSKK
-107 SNGKTKVGDM
+107 SNGKVKTGSI
-117 NAKMAYVL
+117 NAKLAYIFD
-125 AQKQGYG
+125 QKQGYG
-132 SLSNKTQGQYAVWSF
+132 KVGNNTEGQRALWHY
-147 MNEWVDLLGF
+147 MNDWVDLLF
-157 GDSYQSDENDKVKVT
+157 DGDKTYKYDKNDDVSIS
-172 GNTVVA
+172 GNSVA
-178 NAEKYANAIGDTTSK
+178 TKAQKYASSIGDTTSK
-193 QAGKTLEITDKTT
+193 QSSEELKITDKTA
-206 SSTELKKTKLEDG
+206 SGKRNKVKLDDE

-225 IKWKFSGDIKKVTV
+225 FIWKFSGDIKSITV
-239 KADGSKLSEVKF
+239 KADGSKISDVKF
-251 LNKNN
+251 LNAKG
-256 KEIDAKDISSDEKFY
+256 KEIEAKDISSEEKFY
-271 LKIKDAESIVNI
+271 IKIKNAENVTKV
-283 NFDVDLTEKTDVIVA
+283 NFDVKLSKKTEVIVA
-298 HVWFLRS
+298 NVWFLRCV
-305 DYKYQNLIHVT
+305 DEDYQNLIHVT
-316 TKSVPVNATGDGTF
+316 TKSKPVDATGEGTF
-330 DYKVKEKPVK
+330 DYDVKDQPVK
-340 IGLVKVDD
+340 IGLIKIDD
-348 RGEQIPLDGFGFSFA
+348 RGQQTRLENFKFTFS
-363 TKIKSYDLIS
+363 TKIKVYEWYA
-373 SETAKHWVP
+373 SETAYRSVDNGHLGWENDHYVWISNWVSVPYTKNHYHWV
-382 DITYET
+382 
-388 DKNGNIKHDK
+388 
-398 NGNAIVKED
+398 
-407 NSHNEDY
+407 
-414 TLNHYDWREHTVYLG
+414 EHTVYLG
-429 DNREWGDSKGI
+429 KNGEWGYSEDEFSTDSDGW
-440 FTTDAEGEISAS
+440 ISAN
-452 GTLSIK
+452 GTLTIK
-458 TEAKDDGGYGN
+458 TETQNDNGYGN
-469 NKTEYAYFVDD
+469 DNTVYAQFSSDTIVAKETGVGLY
-480 NITATEEII
+480 
-489 PDKHAG
+489 G
-495 YENEKGKTY
+495 YEDQIGKTY
-504 TISRNNASKQVIYM
+504 NIDRNSASAKTIYIS
-518 QNHQKW
+518 NHQKY
-524 VDLSGYVWINATQG
+524 VKLSGYVWINETQG
-538 KTSTQNDVHDDNE
+538 KTSTQNDVHDDGEN
-551 SGLNG
+551 GLNG
-556 VKVYLKDRS
+556 VKVYLKDKN
-565 GNIVLNKD
+565 GNTVTNKD
-573 GARCETTTAS
+573 GQLLETTTS
-583 LNIYSEIKDGQYI
+583 DLKIYSEITGGQYR
-596 FRRIDLDKLQQ
+596 FEGVDLDKLQQ

-634 SKAKEYEITRN
+634 SKAKEYEVTRN
-645 ILNNK
+645 ILNDK
-650 FQTVNGNGTQKL
+650 FQTVNGTGSQNL
-662 TQGDISIEYGGIG
+662 TQGNISINY
-675 KEENYVSKLPNSFYD
+675 KDRANYVSNLSDDFYK
-690 ATYPNANVVSSTSE
+690 ATYTNANVVSSTSE
-704 ANYNIYD
+704 AGYNIYD

-717 EEIRYINLGLEE
+717 EEIKYINLGLEE
-729 IQQTSYE
+729 IPQTSYE
-736 ISKDLYNVRVEV
+736 ISKDLYNVRVEA
-748 NGKSHIYRYG
+748 NGKSHIYKYGSVRYDG
-758 TTRYNDNGEVDE
+758 DEVDE
-770 NSSWNVGVKFQN
+770 GSSWNVGVKFQN
-782 NRGTYSRAIYKAD
+782 NRGTYNRAIYRAD
-795 AEWETA
+795 AEWQTD

-825 RINKLLDYSDSRM
+825 RINRLLDYSDTRM
-838 KLINAGKTIDADKD
+838 KLINAGKTLDADKD
-852 VVGNT
+852 VVGNA
-857 ISFTDTQQNV
+857 ISVNDTQQNV

-882 AGDSQYIYVQ
+882 AGETQFIYLQ

-907 ELLNNV
+907 EAGGSDLLNNV

-919 TTYKDGKVIAVL
+919 TTYKNGKVIAVL

-1023 SVAQIYDDNKKQFV
+1023 SVAQIYDNSKKQFV

-1059 VVRYTWGNNIY
+1059 VVKYTWGNNTY

-1083 RYAKTTTDAFWYRGS
+1083 RYNKTSADAFWYRGS

-1108 EIWTDAI
+1108 EIWTDAT

-1125 TEMYNITNNQL
+1125 TEMSNITNNQL
-1136 ENEIKKAYNGG
+1136 ENEINKAYNGG

-1289 YYLYGNKDENY
+1289 YYLFGNKDENY
-1300 IVKISV
+1300 IVKTSV
-1306 AQLLDYM
+1306 AQLLDYV

-1446 PTIITITAIV
+1446 PTIITTVAIA
-1456 ILGVGVFFIKKF
+1456 ILGIGVFLIKKF

>member
-1 MKKHIKEI
+1 MKKHIKLEIGRI
-9 ALIILMITI
+9 ALIILAT
-18 TMLISIGIANAASNT
+18 LAISIGIANAAGK
-33 ESKDITFK
+33 SKAPTMSDITNM
-41 DIVEI
+41 
-46 EGKGKNAIEGTLTY
+46 EGKGKGVIGQTLD
-60 NLNKLQGAA
+60 LSLSSISGKM
-69 NTYCAQHGKKLNSND
+69 NTYCGEHHKKLRSYAKRYTID
-84 KYYTVA
+84 KYVE
-90 KYVVI
+90 I
-95 DGKTATVYGSKD
+95 DGKQATVYSSKK
-107 SNGKTKVGDM
+107 SNGKVKTGSI
-117 NAKMAYVL
+117 NAKLAYIFD
-125 AQKQGYG
+125 QKQGYG
-132 SLSNKTQGQYAVWSF
+132 KVGNNTEGQRALWHY
-147 MNEWVDLLGF
+147 MNDWVDLLF
-157 GDSYQSDENDKVKVT
+157 DGDKTYKYDKNDDVSIS
-172 GNTVVA
+172 GNSIATKA
-178 NAEKYANAIGDTTSK
+178 QKYASSIGDTTSK
-193 QAGKTLEITDKTT
+193 QAREELNITDKTA
-206 SSTELKKTKLEDG
+206 SGKRNKIKLDDEN
-219 YYKIGP
+219 YKIGP
-225 IKWKFSGDIKKVTV
+225 FIWKFSGDIKSITV
-239 KADGSKLSEVKF
+239 KADGSKISDVKF
-251 LNKNN
+251 LNAKG
-256 KEIDAKDISSDEKFY
+256 KEIEAKDISSEEKFY
-271 LKIKDAESIVNI
+271 IKIKNAENVTKV
-283 NFDVDLTEKTDVIVA
+283 NFDVKLSKKTEVIVA
-298 HVWFLRS
+298 HVWFLRCV
-305 DYKYQNLIHVT
+305 DEDYQNLIHVT
-316 TKSVPVNATGDGTF
+316 TKSEPVNATGNGTF
-330 DYKVKEKPVK
+330 DYDVKDQPVK
-340 IGLVKVDD
+340 IGLIKIDD
-348 RGEQIPLDGFGFSFA
+348 RGQQTRLENFKFTFS
-363 TKIKSYDLIS
+363 TKIKVYEWYA
-373 SETAKHWVP
+373 SETAYRSVDKGHSEMKDGKYVWVSNWVSVP
-382 DITYET
+382 
-388 DKNGNIKHDK
+388 
-398 NGNAIVKED
+398 
-407 NSHNEDY
+407 Y
-414 TLNHYDWREHTVYLG
+414 TLNHYHWVEHTVYLG
-429 DNREWGDSKGI
+429 KNGEWGYSEDEFSTDSDGW
-440 FTTDAEGEISAS
+440 ISAN
-452 GTLSIK
+452 GTLTIK
-458 TEAKDDGGYGN
+458 TETENDNGYGKDN
-469 NKTEYAYFVDD
+469 TVYAQFASDTIVAKETGVGLY
-480 NITATEEII
+480 
-489 PDKHAG
+489 G
-495 YENEKGKTY
+495 YEDQIGKTY
-504 TISRNNASKQVIYM
+504 NIDRNSASTKTIYIS
-518 QNHQKW
+518 NHQKY
-524 VDLSGYVWINATQG
+524 VKLSGYVWINETQG
-538 KTSTQNDVHDDNE
+538 KTSTQNDVHDDGEN
-551 SGLNG
+551 GLDG
-556 VKVYLKDRS
+556 VKVYLKDKN
-565 GNIVLNKD
+565 GNTVTNKD
-573 GARCETTTAS
+573 GQLLETTTS
-583 LNIYSEIKDGQYI
+583 DLKIYSEITGGQYR
-596 FRRIDLDKLQQ
+596 FEGVDLDKLQQ

-634 SKAKEYEITRN
+634 SKAKEYEVTRN
-645 ILNNK
+645 ILNDK
-650 FQTVNGNGTQKL
+650 FQTVNGTGSQNL
-662 TQGDISIEYGGIG
+662 TQGNISINY
-675 KEENYVSKLPNSFYD
+675 KDRANYVSNLSDDFYK
-690 ATYPNANVVSSTSE
+690 ATYTNANVVSSTSE
-704 ANYNIYD
+704 AGYNIYD

-717 EEIRYINLGLEE
+717 EEIKYINLGLEE
-729 IQQTSYE
+729 IPQTSYE
-736 ISKDLYNVRVEV
+736 ISKDLYNVRVEA
-748 NGKSHIYRYG
+748 NGKSHIYKYGSVRYDG
-758 TTRYNDNGEVDE
+758 DEVDE
-770 NSSWNVGVKFQN
+770 GSSWNVGVKFQN
-782 NRGTYSRAIYKAD
+782 NRGTYNRAIYRAD
-795 AEWETA
+795 AEWQTE

-825 RINKLLDYSDSRM
+825 RINRLLDYSDTRM
-838 KLINAGKTIDADKD
+838 KLINAGKTLDADKD
-852 VVGNT
+852 VVGNA
-857 ISFTDTQQNV
+857 ISVNDTQQNV

-882 AGDSQYIYVQ
+882 AGETQFIYLQ

-907 ELLNNV
+907 ESGGSDLLNNV

-919 TTYKDGKVIAVL
+919 TTYKNGKVIAVL

-1023 SVAQIYDDNKKQFV
+1023 SVAQIYDNSKKQFV
-1037 PATSGIDANGA
+1037 PATSGIDTNGA

-1059 VVRYTWGNNIY
+1059 VVKYTWGNNTY

-1125 TEMYNITNNQL
+1125 TEMSNITNNQL
-1136 ENEIKKAYNGG
+1136 ENEINKAYNGG

-1188 NFGIVERPKQKLQ
+1188 NFGIVERPKQRLQ

-1289 YYLYGNKDENY
+1289 YYLFGNKDENY
-1300 IVKISV
+1300 IVKTSV
-1306 AQLLDYM
+1306 AQLLDYV

-1344 DDSEYMNSI
+1344 DDSEYMKSI
-1353 KPYVTTILKE
+1353 KPYVTIILKE

-1420 STHFNTANSEQ
+1420 LTHFNTANSEQ

-1446 PTIITITAIV
+1446 PTIITTVAIA
-1456 ILGVGVFFIKKF
+1456 ILGIGIFLIKKF
-1468 VIDKNK
+1468 AIDKNK

>member
-316 TKSVPVNATGDGTF
+316 TKSVPVNATGSGTF
-330 DYKVKEKPVK
+330 NYKVKPIPVG
-340 IGLVKVDD
+340 IGLVKIDD
-348 RGEQIPLDGFGFSFA
+348 RGEQTPLSNVGFIFSTQVVKRGA
-363 TKIKSYDLIS
+363 NSYIS
-373 SETAKHWVP
+373 GYKMMRGTYDDKAYKYE
-382 DITYET
+382 IYTYEDKVCTMYLNNNNVWTDDINQAKVFYT
-388 DKNGNIKHDK
+388 DKNGMIEQVTTSYNSYDEGQYDYKYYKTWD
-398 NGNAIVKED
+398 GDVCSVKWKS
-407 NSHNEDY
+407 NYVSDY
-414 TLNHYDWREHTVYLG
+414 QVSGAKIIAKEVSNPHY
-429 DNREWGDSKGI
+429 
-440 FTTDAEGEISAS
+440 
-452 GTLSIK
+452 
-458 TEAKDDGGYGN
+458 
-469 NKTEYAYFVDD
+469 
-480 NITATEEII
+480 
-489 PDKHAG
+489 G
-495 YENEKGKTY
+495 YENQIGTEYEVDSLTKKVY
-504 TISRNNASKQVIYM
+504 LK
-518 QNHQKW
+518 NHQKY
-524 VDLSGYVWINATQG
+524 VKLSGYVWINDTQG

-565 GNIVLNKD
+565 GNTVTNKD
-573 GARCETTTAS
+573 GQLLETTTS
-583 LNIYSEIKDGQYI
+583 DLKIYSEITGGQYR
-596 FRRIDLDKLQQ
+596 FEGVDLDKLQQ

-675 KEENYVSKLPNSFYD
+675 KEENYVSKLPNSFYN

-1125 TEMYNITNNQL
+1125 TEMSNITNNQL
-1136 ENEIKKAYNGG
+1136 ENEINKAYNGG

>member
-1 MKKHIKEI
+1 MKKHIKLEIGRI
-9 ALIILMITI
+9 ALIILAT
-18 TMLISIGIANAASNT
+18 LAISIGIANAAGK
-33 ESKDITFK
+33 SKAPTMSDITNM
-41 DIVEI
+41 
-46 EGKGKNAIEGTLTY
+46 EGKGKSVIGQTLD
-60 NLNKLQGAA
+60 LSLSSISGKM
-69 NTYCAQHGKKLNSND
+69 NTYCGEHHKKLRSYAKRYTID
-84 KYYTVA
+84 KYVE
-90 KYVVI
+90 I
-95 DGKTATVYGSKD
+95 DGKQATVYSSKK
-107 SNGKTKVGDM
+107 SNGKVKTGSI
-117 NAKMAYVL
+117 NAKLAYIFD
-125 AQKQGYG
+125 QKQGYG
-132 SLSNKTQGQYAVWSF
+132 KVGNNTEGQRALWHY
-147 MNEWVDLLGF
+147 MNDWVDLLF
-157 GDSYQSDENDKVKVT
+157 DGDKTYKYDKNDDVSIS
-172 GNTVVA
+172 GNSVA
-178 NAEKYANAIGDTTSK
+178 TKAQKYASSIGDTTSK
-193 QAGKTLEITDKTT
+193 QAREELNITDKTA
-206 SSTELKKTKLEDG
+206 SGKRNKIKLDDEN
-219 YYKIGP
+219 YKIGP
-225 IKWKFSGDIKKVTV
+225 FIWKFSGDIKSITV
-239 KADGSKLSEVKF
+239 KADGSKISDVKF
-251 LNKNN
+251 LNAKG
-256 KEIDAKDISSDEKFY
+256 KEIEAKDISSEEKFY
-271 LKIKDAESIVNI
+271 IKIKNAENVTKV
-283 NFDVDLTEKTDVIVA
+283 NFDVKLSKKTEVIVA
-298 HVWFLRS
+298 HVWFLRCV
-305 DYKYQNLIHVT
+305 DEDYQNLIHVT
-316 TKSVPVNATGDGTF
+316 TKSEPVNATGNGTF
-330 DYKVKEKPVK
+330 DYDVKDQPVK
-340 IGLVKVDD
+340 IGLIKIDD
-348 RGEQIPLDGFGFSFA
+348 RGQQTRLENFKFTFS
-363 TKIKSYDLIS
+363 TKIKVYEWYA
-373 SETAKHWVP
+373 SETAYRSVDNGHLGWENDHYVWIPNWVSVPYTKNHYHWV
-382 DITYET
+382 
-388 DKNGNIKHDK
+388 
-398 NGNAIVKED
+398 
-407 NSHNEDY
+407 
-414 TLNHYDWREHTVYLG
+414 EHTVYLG
-429 DNREWGDSKGI
+429 KNGEWGYSEDEFSTDSDGW
-440 FTTDAEGEISAS
+440 ISAN
-452 GTLSIK
+452 GTLTIK
-458 TEAKDDGGYGN
+458 TETENDNGYGN
-469 NKTEYAYFVDD
+469 DNTVYAQFASDTIVAKETGVGLY
-480 NITATEEII
+480 
-489 PDKHAG
+489 G
-495 YENEKGKTY
+495 YEDQIGKTY
-504 TISRNNASKQVIYM
+504 NIDRNSASAKTIYIS
-518 QNHQKW
+518 NHQKY
-524 VDLSGYVWINATQG
+524 VKLSGYVWINETQG
-538 KTSTQNDVHDDNE
+538 KTSTQNDVHDDGEN
-551 SGLNG
+551 GLDG
-556 VKVYLKDRS
+556 VKVYLKDKN
-565 GNIVLNKD
+565 GNTVTNKD
-573 GARCETTTAS
+573 GQLLETTTS
-583 LNIYSEIKDGQYI
+583 DLKIYSEITGGQYR
-596 FRRIDLDKLQQ
+596 FEGVDLDKLQQ

-645 ILNNK
+645 ILNDK
-650 FQTVNGNGTQKL
+650 FQTVNGTGSQNL
-662 TQGDISIEYGGIG
+662 TQGNISINY
-675 KEENYVSKLPNSFYD
+675 KDRANYVSNLSDDFYK
-690 ATYPNANVVSSTSE
+690 ATYTNANVVSSTSE
-704 ANYNIYD
+704 AGYNIYD

-717 EEIRYINLGLEE
+717 EEIKYINLGLEE
-729 IQQTSYE
+729 IPQTSYE
-736 ISKDLYNVRVEV
+736 ISKDLYNVRVEA
-748 NGKSHIYRYG
+748 NGKSHIYKYGSVRYDG
-758 TTRYNDNGEVDE
+758 DEVDE
-770 NSSWNVGVKFQN
+770 GSSWNVGVKFQN
-782 NRGTYSRAIYKAD
+782 NRGTYNRAIYRAD
-795 AEWETA
+795 AEWQTE

-825 RINKLLDYSDSRM
+825 RINRLLDYSDTRM
-838 KLINAGKTIDADKD
+838 KLINAGKTLDADKD
-852 VVGNT
+852 VVGNA
-857 ISFTDTQQNV
+857 ISVNDTQQNV

-882 AGDSQYIYVQ
+882 AGETQFIYLQ

-907 ELLNNV
+907 ESGGSDLLNNV

-919 TTYKDGKVIAVL
+919 TTYKNGKVIAVL

-1059 VVRYTWGNNIY
+1059 VVRYTWGNNTY

-1136 ENEIKKAYNGG
+1136 ENEINKAYNGG

-1188 NFGIVERPKQKLQ
+1188 NFGIVERPKQRLQ

-1289 YYLYGNKDENY
+1289 YYLFGNKDENY
-1300 IVKISV
+1300 IVKTSV
-1306 AQLLDYM
+1306 AQLLDYV

-1376 TSKLLTSTDDN
+1376 TSKLLTSSDDN

-1420 STHFNTANSEQ
+1420 LTHFNTANSEQ
-1431 ITIIPSTGENRNYVI
+1431 ITIIPSTGKNKNYVI

-1468 VIDKNK
+1468 VIDKN

>member
-1 MKKHIKEI
+1 MKKHIKLEIGRI
-9 ALIILMITI
+9 ALIILAT
-18 TMLISIGIANAASNT
+18 LAISIGIANAAGK
-33 ESKDITFK
+33 SKAPTMSDITNM
-41 DIVEI
+41 
-46 EGKGKNAIEGTLTY
+46 EGKGKGVIGQTLD
-60 NLNKLQGAA
+60 LSLSSISGKM
-69 NTYCAQHGKKLNSND
+69 NTYCGEHHKKLRSYAKRYTID
-84 KYYTVA
+84 KYVE
-90 KYVVI
+90 I
-95 DGKTATVYGSKD
+95 DGKQATVYSSKK
-107 SNGKTKVGDM
+107 SNGKVKTGSI
-117 NAKMAYVL
+117 NAKLAYIFD
-125 AQKQGYG
+125 QKQGYG
-132 SLSNKTQGQYAVWSF
+132 KVGNNTEGQRALWHY
-147 MNEWVDLLGF
+147 MNDWVDLLF
-157 GDSYQSDENDKVKVT
+157 DGDKTYKYDKNDDVSISGNSVVT
-172 GNTVVA
+172 KA
-178 NAEKYANAIGDTTSK
+178 QKYASSIGDTTSK
-193 QAGKTLEITDKTT
+193 QAREELNITDKTA
-206 SSTELKKTKLEDG
+206 SGKRNKIKLDDEN
-219 YYKIGP
+219 YKIGP
-225 IKWKFSGDIKKVTV
+225 FIWKFSVDIKSITV
-239 KADGSKLSEVKF
+239 KADGSKISDVKF
-251 LNKNN
+251 LNAKG
-256 KEIDAKDISSDEKFY
+256 KEIEAKDISSEEKFY
-271 LKIKDAESIVNI
+271 IKIKNAENVTKV
-283 NFDVDLTEKTDVIVA
+283 NFDVKLSKKTEVIVA
-298 HVWFLRS
+298 HVWFLRCV
-305 DYKYQNLIHVT
+305 DEDYQNLIHVT
-316 TKSVPVNATGDGTF
+316 TKSEPVNATGNGIF
-330 DYKVKEKPVK
+330 DYDVKDQPVK
-340 IGLVKVDD
+340 IGLIKIDD
-348 RGEQIPLDGFGFSFA
+348 RGQQTRLENFKFTFS
-363 TKIKSYDLIS
+363 TKIKVYEWYA
-373 SETAKHWVP
+373 SETAYRSVDNGHLGWENDHYVWISNWVSVPYTKNHYHWV
-382 DITYET
+382 
-388 DKNGNIKHDK
+388 
-398 NGNAIVKED
+398 
-407 NSHNEDY
+407 
-414 TLNHYDWREHTVYLG
+414 EHTVYLG
-429 DNREWGDSKGI
+429 KNGEWGYSEDEFSTDSDGW
-440 FTTDAEGEISAS
+440 ISAN
-452 GTLSIK
+452 GTLTIK
-458 TEAKDDGGYGN
+458 TETENDNGYGN
-469 NKTEYAYFVDD
+469 DNTVYAQFASDTIVAKETGVGLY
-480 NITATEEII
+480 
-489 PDKHAG
+489 G
-495 YENEKGKTY
+495 YEDQIGKTY
-504 TISRNNASKQVIYM
+504 NIDRNSASAKTIYIS
-518 QNHQKW
+518 NHQKY
-524 VDLSGYVWINATQG
+524 VKLSGYVWINDVHG
-538 KTSTQNDVHDDNE
+538 KTSIQNDVHDDGEN
-551 SGLNG
+551 GLDG
-556 VKVYLKDRS
+556 VKVYLKDKN
-565 GNIVLNKD
+565 GNTVTNKD
-573 GARCETTTAS
+573 GQLLETTTS
-583 LNIYSEIKDGQYI
+583 DLKIYSEITGGQYR
-596 FRRIDLDKLQQ
+596 FEGVDLDKLQQ

-634 SKAKEYEITRN
+634 SKAKEYEVTRN
-645 ILNNK
+645 ILNDK
-650 FQTVNGNGTQKL
+650 FQTVNGTGSQNL
-662 TQGDISIEYGGIG
+662 TQGNISINY
-675 KEENYVSKLPNSFYD
+675 KDRANYVSNLSDDFYK
-690 ATYPNANVVSSTSE
+690 ATYTNANVVSSTSE
-704 ANYNIYD
+704 AGYNIYD

-717 EEIRYINLGLEE
+717 EEIKYINLGLEE
-729 IQQTSYE
+729 IPQTSYE
-736 ISKDLYNVRVEV
+736 ISKDLYNVRVEA
-748 NGKSHIYRYG
+748 NGKSHIYKYGSVRYDG
-758 TTRYNDNGEVDE
+758 DEVDE
-770 NSSWNVGVKFQN
+770 GSSWNVGVKFQN
-782 NRGTYSRAIYKAD
+782 NRGTYNRAIYRAD
-795 AEWETA
+795 AEWQTE

-825 RINKLLDYSDSRM
+825 RINRLLDYSDTRM
-838 KLINAGKTIDADKD
+838 KLINAGKTLDADKD
-852 VVGNT
+852 VVGNA
-857 ISFTDTQQNV
+857 ISVNDTQQNV

-882 AGDSQYIYVQ
+882 AGETQFIYLQ

-907 ELLNNV
+907 ESGGSDLLNNV

-919 TTYKDGKVIAVL
+919 TTYKNGKVIAVL

-1023 SVAQIYDDNKKQFV
+1023 SVAQIYDNSKKQFV
-1037 PATSGIDANGA
+1037 PATSGIDTNGA

-1059 VVRYTWGNNIY
+1059 VVKYTWGNNTY

-1136 ENEIKKAYNGG
+1136 ENEINKAYNGG

-1289 YYLYGNKDENY
+1289 YYLFGNKDENY
-1300 IVKISV
+1300 IVKTSV
-1306 AQLLDYM
+1306 AQLLDYV

-1344 DDSEYMNSI
+1344 DDTEYMNSI
-1353 KPYVTTILKE
+1353 KTYVTTILKE

-1446 PTIITITAIV
+1446 PTIITTVAIA
-1456 ILGVGVFFIKKF
+1456 ILGIGVFLIKKF
-1468 VIDKNK
+1468 AIDKNK

>member
-1 MKKHIKEI
+1 MKKHIKLEIGRI
-9 ALIILMITI
+9 ALIILAT
-18 TMLISIGIANAASNT
+18 LAISIGIANAAGK
-33 ESKDITFK
+33 SKAPTMSDITNM
-41 DIVEI
+41 
-46 EGKGKNAIEGTLTY
+46 EGKGKSVIGQTLD
-60 NLNKLQGAA
+60 LSLSSISGKM
-69 NTYCAQHGKKLNSND
+69 NTYCGEHHKKLRSYAKRYTID
-84 KYYTVA
+84 KYVE
-90 KYVVI
+90 I
-95 DGKTATVYGSKD
+95 DGKQATVYSSKK
-107 SNGKTKVGDM
+107 SNGKVKTGSI
-117 NAKMAYVL
+117 NAKLAYIFD
-125 AQKQGYG
+125 QKQGYG
-132 SLSNKTQGQYAVWSF
+132 KVGNNTEGQRALWHY
-147 MNEWVDLLGF
+147 MNDWVDLLF
-157 GDSYQSDENDKVKVT
+157 DGDKTYKYDKNDDVSIS
-172 GNTVVA
+172 GNSVA
-178 NAEKYANAIGDTTSK
+178 TKAQKYASSIGDTTSK
-193 QAGKTLEITDKTT
+193 QAREELNITDKTA
-206 SSTELKKTKLEDG
+206 SGKRNKIKLDDEN
-219 YYKIGP
+219 YKIGP
-225 IKWKFSGDIKKVTV
+225 FIWKFSGDIKSITV
-239 KADGSKLSEVKF
+239 KADGSKISDVKF
-251 LNKNN
+251 LNAKG
-256 KEIDAKDISSDEKFY
+256 KEIEAKDISSEEKFY
-271 LKIKDAESIVNI
+271 IKIKNAENVTKV
-283 NFDVDLTEKTDVIVA
+283 NFDVKLSKKTEVIVA
-298 HVWFLRS
+298 HVWFLRCV
-305 DYKYQNLIHVT
+305 DEDYQNLIHVT
-316 TKSVPVNATGDGTF
+316 TKSEPVNATGNGIF
-330 DYKVKEKPVK
+330 DYDVKDQPVK
-340 IGLVKVDD
+340 IGLIKIDD
-348 RGEQIPLDGFGFSFA
+348 RGQQTRLENFKFTFS
-363 TKIKSYDLIS
+363 TKIKVYEWYA
-373 SETAKHWVP
+373 SETAYRSVDNGHLGWENDHYVWISNWVSVPYTKNHYHWV
-382 DITYET
+382 
-388 DKNGNIKHDK
+388 
-398 NGNAIVKED
+398 
-407 NSHNEDY
+407 
-414 TLNHYDWREHTVYLG
+414 EHTVYLG
-429 DNREWGDSKGI
+429 KNGEWGYSEDEFSTDSDGW
-440 FTTDAEGEISAS
+440 ISAN
-452 GTLSIK
+452 GTLTIK
-458 TEAKDDGGYGN
+458 TETENDNGYGN
-469 NKTEYAYFVDD
+469 DNTVYAQFASDTIVAKETGVGLY
-480 NITATEEII
+480 
-489 PDKHAG
+489 G
-495 YENEKGKTY
+495 YEDQIGKTY
-504 TISRNNASKQVIYM
+504 NIDRNSASAKTIYIS
-518 QNHQKW
+518 NHQKY
-524 VDLSGYVWINATQG
+524 VKLSGYVWINETQG
-538 KTSTQNDVHDDNE
+538 KTSTQNDVHDDGEN
-551 SGLNG
+551 GLDG
-556 VKVYLKDRS
+556 VKVYLKDKN
-565 GNIVLNKD
+565 GNTVTNKD
-573 GARCETTTAS
+573 GQLLETTTS
-583 LNIYSEIKDGQYI
+583 DLKIYSEITGGQYR
-596 FRRIDLDKLQQ
+596 FEGVDLDKLQQ

-645 ILNNK
+645 ILNDK
-650 FQTVNGNGTQKL
+650 FQTVNGTGSQNL
-662 TQGDISIEYGGIG
+662 TQGNISINY
-675 KEENYVSKLPNSFYD
+675 KDRANYVSNLSDDFYK
-690 ATYPNANVVSSTSE
+690 ATYTNANVVSSTSE
-704 ANYNIYD
+704 AGYNIYD

-717 EEIRYINLGLEE
+717 EEIKYINLGLEE
-729 IQQTSYE
+729 IPQTSYE
-736 ISKDLYNVRVEV
+736 ISKDLYNVRVEA
-748 NGKSHIYRYG
+748 NGKSHIYKYGSVRYDG
-758 TTRYNDNGEVDE
+758 DEVDE
-770 NSSWNVGVKFQN
+770 GSSWNVGVKFQN
-782 NRGTYSRAIYKAD
+782 NRGTYNRAIYRAD
-795 AEWETA
+795 AEWQTE

-825 RINKLLDYSDSRM
+825 RINRLLDYSDTRM
-838 KLINAGKTIDADKD
+838 KLINAGKTLDADKD
-852 VVGNT
+852 VVGNA
-857 ISFTDTQQNV
+857 ISVNDTQQNV

-882 AGDSQYIYVQ
+882 AGETQFIYLQ

-907 ELLNNV
+907 ESGGSDLLNNV

-919 TTYKDGKVIAVL
+919 TTYKNGKVIAVL

-1059 VVRYTWGNNIY
+1059 VVRYTWGNNTY

-1136 ENEIKKAYNGG
+1136 ENEINKAYNGG

-1188 NFGIVERPKQKLQ
+1188 NFGIVERPKQRLQ

-1289 YYLYGNKDENY
+1289 YYLFGNKDENY
-1300 IVKISV
+1300 IVKTSV
-1306 AQLLDYM
+1306 AQLLDYV

-1344 DDSEYMNSI
+1344 DDTEYMNSI

-1363 AIKPTEQRSVTLQ
+1363 AIKPTEQRFVTLQ
-1376 TSKLLTSTDDN
+1376 TSKLLTSSDDN

-1420 STHFNTANSEQ
+1420 LTHFNTANSEQ
-1431 ITIIPSTGENRNYVI
+1431 ITIIPSTGKNKNYVI

-1468 VIDKNK
+1468 VIDKN

>member
-1 MKKHIKEI
+1 MKKHIKLEIGRI
-9 ALIILMITI
+9 ALIILAT
-18 TMLISIGIANAASNT
+18 LAISIGIANAAGK
-33 ESKDITFK
+33 SKAPTMSDITNM
-41 DIVEI
+41 
-46 EGKGKNAIEGTLTY
+46 EGKGKSVIGQTLD
-60 NLNKLQGAA
+60 LSLSSISGKM
-69 NTYCAQHGKKLNSND
+69 NTYCGEHHKKLRSYAKRYTID
-84 KYYTVA
+84 KYVE
-90 KYVVI
+90 I
-95 DGKTATVYGSKD
+95 DGKQATVYSSKK
-107 SNGKTKVGDM
+107 SNGKVKTGSI
-117 NAKMAYVL
+117 NAKLAYIFD
-125 AQKQGYG
+125 QKQGYG
-132 SLSNKTQGQYAVWSF
+132 KVGNNTEGQRALWHY
-147 MNEWVDLLGF
+147 MNDWVDLLF
-157 GDSYQSDENDKVKVT
+157 DGDKTYKYDKNDDVSIS
-172 GNTVVA
+172 GNSVA
-178 NAEKYANAIGDTTSK
+178 TKAQKYASSIGDTTSK
-193 QAGKTLEITDKTT
+193 QAREELNITDKTA
-206 SSTELKKTKLEDG
+206 SGKRNKIKLDDEN
-219 YYKIGP
+219 YKIGP
-225 IKWKFSGDIKKVTV
+225 FIWKFSGDIKSITV
-239 KADGSKLSEVKF
+239 KADGSKISDVKF
-251 LNKNN
+251 LNAKG
-256 KEIDAKDISSDEKFY
+256 KEIEAKDISSEEKFY
-271 LKIKDAESIVNI
+271 IKIKNAENVTKV
-283 NFDVDLTEKTDVIVA
+283 NFDVKLSKKTEVIVA
-298 HVWFLRS
+298 HVWFLRCV
-305 DYKYQNLIHVT
+305 DEDYQNLIHVT
-316 TKSVPVNATGDGTF
+316 TKSEPVNATGNGTF
-330 DYKVKEKPVK
+330 DYDVKDQPVK
-340 IGLVKVDD
+340 IGLIKIDD
-348 RGEQIPLDGFGFSFA
+348 RGQQTRLENFKFTFS
-363 TKIKSYDLIS
+363 TKIKVYEWYA
-373 SETAKHWVP
+373 SETAYRSVDNGHLGWENDHYVWIPNWVSVPYTKNHYHWV
-382 DITYET
+382 
-388 DKNGNIKHDK
+388 
-398 NGNAIVKED
+398 
-407 NSHNEDY
+407 
-414 TLNHYDWREHTVYLG
+414 EHTVYLG
-429 DNREWGDSKGI
+429 KNGEWGYSEDEFSTDSDGW
-440 FTTDAEGEISAS
+440 ISAN
-452 GTLSIK
+452 GRLTIK
-458 TEAKDDGGYGN
+458 TETENDNGYGN
-469 NKTEYAYFVDD
+469 DNTVYAQFTSDTIV
-480 NITATEEII
+480 ATETGVGLY
-489 PDKHAG
+489 G
-495 YENEKGKTY
+495 YEDQIGKTY
-504 TISRNNASKQVIYM
+504 NIDRNSASAKTIYIS
-518 QNHQKW
+518 NHQKY
-524 VDLSGYVWINATQG
+524 VKLSGYVWINETQG
-538 KTSTQNDVHDDNE
+538 KTSTQNDVHDDGEN
-551 SGLNG
+551 GLDG
-556 VKVYLKDRS
+556 VKVYLKDKN
-565 GNIVLNKD
+565 GNTVTNKD
-573 GARCETTTAS
+573 GQLLETTTS
-583 LNIYSEIKDGQYI
+583 DLKIYSEITGGQYR
-596 FRRIDLDKLQQ
+596 FEGVDLDKLQQ

-634 SKAKEYEITRN
+634 SKAKEYEVTRN
-645 ILNNK
+645 ILNDK
-650 FQTVNGNGTQKL
+650 FQTVNGTGSQNL
-662 TQGDISIEYGGIG
+662 TQGNISINY
-675 KEENYVSKLPNSFYD
+675 KDRANYVSNLSDDFYK
-690 ATYPNANVVSSTSE
+690 ATYTNANVVSSTSE
-704 ANYNIYD
+704 AGYNIYD

-717 EEIRYINLGLEE
+717 EEIKYINLGLEE
-729 IQQTSYE
+729 IPQTSYE
-736 ISKDLYNVRVEV
+736 ISKDLYNVRVEA
-748 NGKSHIYRYG
+748 NGKSHIYKYGSVRYDG
-758 TTRYNDNGEVDE
+758 DEVDE
-770 NSSWNVGVKFQN
+770 GSSWNVGVKFQN
-782 NRGTYSRAIYKAD
+782 NRGTYNRAIYRAD
-795 AEWETA
+795 AEWQTD

-825 RINKLLDYSDSRM
+825 RINRLLDYSDTRM
-838 KLINAGKTIDADKD
+838 KLINAGKTLDSDKD
-852 VVGNT
+852 VVGNA
-857 ISFTDTQQNV
+857 ISVNDTQQNV

-882 AGDSQYIYVQ
+882 AGETQFIYLQ

-907 ELLNNV
+907 ESGGSDLLNNV

-919 TTYKDGKVIAVL
+919 TTYKNGKVIAVL

-1023 SVAQIYDDNKKQFV
+1023 SVAQIYDNSKKQFV

-1059 VVRYTWGNNIY
+1059 VVRYTWGNNTY

-1125 TEMYNITNNQL
+1125 TEMSNITNNQL
-1136 ENEIKKAYNGG
+1136 ENEINKAYNGG

-1289 YYLYGNKDENY
+1289 YYLFGNKDENY
-1300 IVKISV
+1300 IVKTSV
-1306 AQLLDYM
+1306 AQLLDYV

-1344 DDSEYMNSI
+1344 DDTEYMNSI
-1353 KPYVTTILKE
+1353 KTYVATILKE

-1446 PTIITITAIV
+1446 PTIITTVAIA
-1456 ILGVGVFFIKKF
+1456 ILGIGVFLIKKF
-1468 VIDKNK
+1468 AIDKNK

>member
-1 MKKHIKEI
+1 MKKHIKLEIGRI
-9 ALIILMITI
+9 ALIILAT
-18 TMLISIGIANAASNT
+18 LAISIGIANAAGK
-33 ESKDITFK
+33 SKAPTMSDITNM
-41 DIVEI
+41 
-46 EGKGKNAIEGTLTY
+46 EGKGKSVIGQTLD
-60 NLNKLQGAA
+60 LSLSSISGKM
-69 NTYCAQHGKKLNSND
+69 NTYCGEHHKKLRSYAKRYTID
-84 KYYTVA
+84 KYVE
-90 KYVVI
+90 I
-95 DGKTATVYGSKD
+95 DGKQATVYSSKK
-107 SNGKTKVGDM
+107 SNGKVKTGSI
-117 NAKMAYVL
+117 NAKLAYIFD
-125 AQKQGYG
+125 QKQGYG
-132 SLSNKTQGQYAVWSF
+132 KVGNNTEGQRALWHY
-147 MNEWVDLLGF
+147 MNDWVDLLF
-157 GDSYQSDENDKVKVT
+157 DGDKTYKYDKNDDVSIS
-172 GNTVVA
+172 GNSVA
-178 NAEKYANAIGDTTSK
+178 TKAQKYASSIGDTTSK
-193 QAGKTLEITDKTT
+193 QAREELNITDKTA
-206 SSTELKKTKLEDG
+206 SGKRNKIKLDDEN
-219 YYKIGP
+219 YKIGP
-225 IKWKFSGDIKKVTV
+225 FIWKFSGDIKSITV
-239 KADGSKLSEVKF
+239 KADGSKISDVKF
-251 LNKNN
+251 LNAKG
-256 KEIDAKDISSDEKFY
+256 KEIEAKDISSEEKFY
-271 LKIKDAESIVNI
+271 IKIKNAENVTKV
-283 NFDVDLTEKTDVIVA
+283 NFDVKLSKKTEVIVA
-298 HVWFLRS
+298 HVWFLRCV
-305 DYKYQNLIHVT
+305 DEDYQNLIHVT
-316 TKSVPVNATGDGTF
+316 TKSEPVNATGNGTF
-330 DYKVKEKPVK
+330 DYDVKDQPVK
-340 IGLVKVDD
+340 IGLIKIDD
-348 RGEQIPLDGFGFSFA
+348 RGQQTRLENFKFTFS
-363 TKIKSYDLIS
+363 TKIKVYEWYA
-373 SETAKHWVP
+373 SETAYRSVDNGHLGWENDHYVWISNWVSVPYTKNHYHWV
-382 DITYET
+382 
-388 DKNGNIKHDK
+388 
-398 NGNAIVKED
+398 
-407 NSHNEDY
+407 
-414 TLNHYDWREHTVYLG
+414 EHTVYLG
-429 DNREWGDSKGI
+429 KNGEWGYSEDEFSTDSDGW
-440 FTTDAEGEISAS
+440 ISAN
-452 GTLSIK
+452 GTLTIK
-458 TEAKDDGGYGN
+458 TETENDNGYGN
-469 NKTEYAYFVDD
+469 DNTVYAQFASDTIV
-480 NITATEEII
+480 ATETGVGLY
-489 PDKHAG
+489 G
-495 YENEKGKTY
+495 YEDQIGKTY
-504 TISRNNASKQVIYM
+504 NIDRNSASAKTIYIS
-518 QNHQKW
+518 NHQKY
-524 VDLSGYVWINATQG
+524 VKLSGYVWINETQG
-538 KTSTQNDVHDDNE
+538 KTSTQNDVHDDGEN
-551 SGLNG
+551 GLDG
-556 VKVYLKDRS
+556 VKVYLKDKN
-565 GNIVLNKD
+565 GNTVTNKD
-573 GARCETTTAS
+573 GQLLETTTS
-583 LNIYSEIKDGQYI
+583 DLKIYSEITGGQYR
-596 FRRIDLDKLQQ
+596 FEGVDLDKLQQ

-645 ILNNK
+645 ILNDK
-650 FQTVNGNGTQKL
+650 FQTVNGTGSQNL
-662 TQGDISIEYGGIG
+662 TQGNISINY
-675 KEENYVSKLPNSFYD
+675 KDRANYVSNLSDDFYK
-690 ATYPNANVVSSTSE
+690 ATYTNANVVSSTSE
-704 ANYNIYD
+704 AGYNIYD

-717 EEIRYINLGLEE
+717 EEIKYINLGLEE
-729 IQQTSYE
+729 IPQTSYE
-736 ISKDLYNVRVEV
+736 ISKDLYNVRVET
-748 NGKSHIYRYG
+748 NGKSHIYKYGSVRYDG
-758 TTRYNDNGEVDE
+758 DEVDE
-770 NSSWNVGVKFQN
+770 GSSWNVGVKFQN
-782 NRGTYSRAIYKAD
+782 NRGTYNRAIYRAD
-795 AEWETA
+795 AEWQTE

-825 RINKLLDYSDSRM
+825 RINRLLDYSDTRM
-838 KLINAGKTIDADKD
+838 KLINAGKTLDADKD
-852 VVGNT
+852 VVENA
-857 ISFTDTQQNV
+857 ISVNDTQQNV
-867 NGYNKYEINPDTEIE
+867 NGYNKYEINPDTEME
-882 AGDSQYIYVQ
+882 AGETQFIYVQ
-892 FELNREAVLQ
+892 FALNREAVLQ

-1059 VVRYTWGNNIY
+1059 VVRYTWGNNTY

-1136 ENEIKKAYNGG
+1136 ENEINKAYNGG

-1188 NFGIVERPKQKLQ
+1188 NFGIVERPKQRLQ

-1262 LIEGATLETTYTIT
+1262 LIEGATLEITYTIT

-1289 YYLYGNKDENY
+1289 YYLFGNKDENY
-1300 IVKISV
+1300 IVKTSV
-1306 AQLLDYM
+1306 AQLLDYV

-1376 TSKLLTSTDDN
+1376 TSKLLTSSDDN

-1420 STHFNTANSEQ
+1420 LTHFNTANSEQ
-1431 ITIIPSTGENRNYVI
+1431 ITIIPSTGKNKNYVI

-1468 VIDKNK
+1468 VIDKN

>member
-1 MKKHIKEI
+1 MKKHIKLEIGRI
-9 ALIILMITI
+9 ALIILAT
-18 TMLISIGIANAASNT
+18 LAISIGIANAAGK
-33 ESKDITFK
+33 SKAPTMSDITNM
-41 DIVEI
+41 
-46 EGKGKNAIEGTLTY
+46 EGKGKGVIGQTLD
-60 NLNKLQGAA
+60 LSLSSISGKM
-69 NTYCAQHGKKLNSND
+69 NTYCGEHHKKLRSYAKRYTID
-84 KYYTVA
+84 KYVE
-90 KYVVI
+90 I
-95 DGKTATVYGSKD
+95 DGKQATVYSSKK
-107 SNGKTKVGDM
+107 SNGKVKTGSI
-117 NAKMAYVL
+117 NAKLAYIFD
-125 AQKQGYG
+125 QKQGYG
-132 SLSNKTQGQYAVWSF
+132 KVGNNTEGQRALWHY
-147 MNEWVDLLGF
+147 MNDWVDLLF
-157 GDSYQSDENDKVKVT
+157 DGDKTYKYDKNDDVSIS
-172 GNTVVA
+172 GNSVA
-178 NAEKYANAIGDTTSK
+178 TKAQKYASSIGDTTSK
-193 QAGKTLEITDKTT
+193 QAREELNITDKTA
-206 SSTELKKTKLEDG
+206 SGKRNKIKLDDEN
-219 YYKIGP
+219 YKIGP
-225 IKWKFSGDIKKVTV
+225 FIWKFSGDIKSITV
-239 KADGSKLSEVKF
+239 KADGSKISDVKF
-251 LNKNN
+251 LNAKG
-256 KEIDAKDISSDEKFY
+256 KEIEAKDISSEEKFY
-271 LKIKDAESIVNI
+271 IKIKNAENVTKV
-283 NFDVDLTEKTDVIVA
+283 NFDVKLSKKTEVIVA
-298 HVWFLRS
+298 HVWFLRCV
-305 DYKYQNLIHVT
+305 DEDYQNLIHVT
-316 TKSVPVNATGDGTF
+316 TKSEPVNATGNGTF
-330 DYKVKEKPVK
+330 DYDVKDQPVK
-340 IGLVKVDD
+340 IGLIKIDD
-348 RGEQIPLDGFGFSFA
+348 RGQQTRLENFKFTFS
-363 TKIKSYDLIS
+363 TKIKVYEWYA
-373 SETAKHWVP
+373 SETAYRSVDNGHLGWENDHYTKNHYHWV
-382 DITYET
+382 
-388 DKNGNIKHDK
+388 
-398 NGNAIVKED
+398 
-407 NSHNEDY
+407 
-414 TLNHYDWREHTVYLG
+414 EHTVYLG
-429 DNREWGDSKGI
+429 KNGEWGYSEDEFATDSDGW
-440 FTTDAEGEISAS
+440 ISAN
-452 GTLSIK
+452 GTLTIK
-458 TEAKDDGGYGN
+458 TETENDNGYGN
-469 NKTEYAYFVDD
+469 DNTVYAQFASDTIVAKETGVGLY
-480 NITATEEII
+480 
-489 PDKHAG
+489 G
-495 YENEKGKTY
+495 YEDQIGKTY
-504 TISRNNASKQVIYM
+504 NIDRNSASAKTIYIS
-518 QNHQKW
+518 NHQKY
-524 VDLSGYVWINATQG
+524 VKLSGYVWINETQG
-538 KTSTQNDVHDDNE
+538 KTSTQNDVHDDGEN
-551 SGLNG
+551 GLDG
-556 VKVYLKDRS
+556 VKVYLKDKN
-565 GNIVLNKD
+565 GNTVTNKD
-573 GARCETTTAS
+573 GQLLETTTS
-583 LNIYSEIKDGQYI
+583 DLKIYSEITGGQYR
-596 FRRIDLDKLQQ
+596 FEGVDLDKLQQ

-645 ILNNK
+645 ILNDK
-650 FQTVNGNGTQKL
+650 FQTVNGTGSQNL
-662 TQGDISIEYGGIG
+662 TQGNISINY
-675 KEENYVSKLPNSFYD
+675 KDRANYVSNLSDDFYK
-690 ATYPNANVVSSTSE
+690 ATYTNANVVSSTSE
-704 ANYNIYD
+704 AGYNIYD

-717 EEIRYINLGLEE
+717 EEIKYINLGLEE
-729 IQQTSYE
+729 IPQTSYE
-736 ISKDLYNVRVEV
+736 ISKDLYNVRVEA
-748 NGKSHIYRYG
+748 NGKSHIYKYGSVRYDG
-758 TTRYNDNGEVDE
+758 DEVDE
-770 NSSWNVGVKFQN
+770 GSSWNVGVKFQN
-782 NRGTYSRAIYKAD
+782 NRGTYNRAIYRAD
-795 AEWETA
+795 AEWQTE

-825 RINKLLDYSDSRM
+825 RINRLLDYSDTRM
-838 KLINAGKTIDADKD
+838 KLINAGKTLDSDKD
-852 VVGNT
+852 VVGNA
-857 ISFTDTQQNV
+857 ININDTKQNV

-882 AGDSQYIYVQ
+882 AGETQFIYLQ

-907 ELLNNV
+907 ESGGSDLLNNV

-919 TTYKDGKVIAVL
+919 TTYKNGKVIAVL

-1023 SVAQIYDDNKKQFV
+1023 SVAQIYDNSKKQFV
-1037 PATSGIDANGA
+1037 PATSGIDTNGA

-1059 VVRYTWGNNIY
+1059 VVKYTWGNNTY

-1083 RYAKTTTDAFWYRGS
+1083 RYNKTSADAFWYRGS

-1108 EIWTDAI
+1108 EIWTDAT

-1125 TEMYNITNNQL
+1125 TEMSNITNNQL
-1136 ENEIKKAYNGG
+1136 ENEINKAYNGG

-1289 YYLYGNKDENY
+1289 YYLFGNKDENY
-1300 IVKISV
+1300 IVKTSV
-1306 AQLLDYM
+1306 AQLLDYV

-1446 PTIITITAIV
+1446 PTIITTVAIA
-1456 ILGVGVFFIKKF
+1456 ILGIGVFLIKKF
-1468 VIDKNK
+1468 AIDKNK

>member
-1 MKKHIKEI
+1 MKKHIKLEIGRI
-9 ALIILMITI
+9 ALIILAT
-18 TMLISIGIANAASNT
+18 LAISIGIANAAGK
-33 ESKDITFK
+33 SKAPTMSDITNM
-41 DIVEI
+41 
-46 EGKGKNAIEGTLTY
+46 EGKGKSVIGQTLD
-60 NLNKLQGAA
+60 LSLSSISGKM
-69 NTYCAQHGKKLNSND
+69 NTYCGEHHKKLRSYAKRYTID
-84 KYYTVA
+84 KYVE
-90 KYVVI
+90 I
-95 DGKTATVYGSKD
+95 DGKQATVYSSKK
-107 SNGKTKVGDM
+107 SNGKVKTGSI
-117 NAKMAYVL
+117 NAKLAYIFE
-125 AQKQGYG
+125 QKQGYG
-132 SLSNKTQGQYAVWSF
+132 KVGNNTEGQRALWHY
-147 MNEWVDLLGF
+147 MNDWVDLLF
-157 GDSYQSDENDKVKVT
+157 DGDKTYKYDKNDDVSIS
-172 GNTVVA
+172 GNSVA
-178 NAEKYANAIGDTTSK
+178 TKAQKYASSIGDTTSK
-193 QAGKTLEITDKTT
+193 QAREELNITDKTA
-206 SSTELKKTKLEDG
+206 SGKRNKIKLDDEN
-219 YYKIGP
+219 YKIGP
-225 IKWKFSGDIKKVTV
+225 FIWKFSGDIKSITV
-239 KADGSKLSEVKF
+239 KADGSKISDVKF
-251 LNKNN
+251 LNAKG
-256 KEIDAKDISSDEKFY
+256 KEIEAKDISSEEKFY
-271 LKIKDAESIVNI
+271 IKIKNAENVTKV
-283 NFDVDLTEKTDVIVA
+283 NFDVKLSKKTEVIVA
-298 HVWFLRS
+298 HVWFLRCV
-305 DYKYQNLIHVT
+305 DEDYQNLIHVT
-316 TKSVPVNATGDGTF
+316 TKSEPVNATGNGTF
-330 DYKVKEKPVK
+330 DYDVKDQPVK
-340 IGLVKVDD
+340 IGLIKIDD
-348 RGEQIPLDGFGFSFA
+348 RGEKTPLENFKFTFS
-363 TKIKSYDLIS
+363 TKIKVYEWYG
-373 SETAKHWVP
+373 SETAYRSVDKGHSEV
-382 DITYET
+382 
-388 DKNGNIKHDK
+388 KNGKYVWVSNW
-398 NGNAIVKED
+398 V
-407 NSHNEDY
+407 SVPY
-414 TLNHYDWREHTVYLG
+414 TLNHYHWVEHTVYLG
-429 DNREWGDSKGI
+429 KNGEWGYSEDE
-440 FTTDAEGEISAS
+440 FTTDSDGWISAN
-452 GTLSIK
+452 GALTIR
-458 TEAKDDGGYGN
+458 TETENDGGYGN
-469 NKTEYAYFVDD
+469 DNTVYAQFTSDT
-480 NITATEEII
+480 IIAKETAVGLY
-489 PDKHAG
+489 G
-495 YENEKGKTY
+495 YENQIGKTY
-504 TISRNNASKQVIYM
+504 EIDRNTTSSKTIYIT
-518 QNHQKW
+518 NHQQYVK
-524 VDLSGYVWINATQG
+524 LSGYVWINDTQG
-538 KTSTQNDVHDDNE
+538 KTSIQNDVRDDGEN
-551 SGLNG
+551 GLDG
-556 VKVYLKDRS
+556 VKVYLKDRN
-565 GNIVLNKD
+565 GNTVTNKD
-573 GARCETTTAS
+573 GQLLETTTS
-583 LNIYSEIKDGQYI
+583 NLGIYSEITGGQYR
-596 FRRIDLDKLQQ
+596 FEGVDLDKLQQ

-634 SKAKEYEITRN
+634 SKAKEYQITRN
-645 ILNNK
+645 ILNDK
-650 FQTVNGNGTQKL
+650 FQTVNGTGSQNL
-662 TQGDISIEYGGIG
+662 TQGNISINY
-675 KEENYVSKLPNSFYD
+675 KDRANYVSNLSDDFYK
-690 ATYPNANVVSSTSE
+690 ATYTNANVVSSTSE
-704 ANYNIYD
+704 AGYNIYD

-717 EEIRYINLGLEE
+717 EEIKYINLGLEE
-729 IQQTSYE
+729 IPQTSYE
-736 ISKDLYNVRVEV
+736 ISKDLYNVRVEA
-748 NGKSHIYRYG
+748 NGKSHIYKYGSVRYDG
-758 TTRYNDNGEVDE
+758 DEVDE
-770 NSSWNVGVKFQN
+770 GSSWNVGVKFQN
-782 NRGTYSRAIYKAD
+782 NRGTYNRAIYRAD
-795 AEWETA
+795 AEWQTE

-825 RINKLLDYSDSRM
+825 RINRLLDYSDTRM
-838 KLINAGKTIDADKD
+838 KLINAGKTLDADKD
-852 VVGNT
+852 VVGNA
-857 ISFTDTQQNV
+857 ISVNDTQQNV

-882 AGDSQYIYVQ
+882 AGETQFIYLQ

-907 ELLNNV
+907 ESGGSDLLNNV

-919 TTYKDGKVIAVL
+919 TTYKNGKVIAVL

-1023 SVAQIYDDNKKQFV
+1023 SVAQIYDNSKKQFV

-1059 VVRYTWGNNIY
+1059 VVKYTWGNNTY

-1083 RYAKTTTDAFWYRGS
+1083 RYNKTSADAFWYRGS
-1098 DYGNDTTSSG
+1098 DYGNDTTNSG

-1115 DDLGIRKDID
+1115 DNLGIRKDID

-1136 ENEIKKAYNGG
+1136 ENEINKAYNGG

-1223 IKDGKITGTKP
+1223 IKNGKITGTKP

-1240 NTTNQNTPK
+1240 NTTNQNTTK

-1289 YYLYGNKDENY
+1289 YYLFGNKDENY
-1300 IVKISV
+1300 IVKTSV
-1306 AQLLDYM
+1306 AQLLDYV

-1344 DDSEYMNSI
+1344 DDTEYMNSI
-1353 KPYVTTILKE
+1353 KTYVTTILKE

-1446 PTIITITAIV
+1446 PTIITTVAIA
-1456 ILGVGVFFIKKF
+1456 ILGIGVFLIKKF

>member
-1 MKKHIKEI
+1 MKKHIKLEIGRI
-9 ALIILMITI
+9 ALVIIATLA
-18 TMLISIGIANAASNT
+18 ISIGIANAAGK
-33 ESKDITFK
+33 SKAPTMSDITNM
-41 DIVEI
+41 
-46 EGKGKNAIEGTLTY
+46 EGKGNSVIGQTLD
-60 NLNKLQGAA
+60 LSLSSISGKM
-69 NTYCAQHGKKLNSND
+69 NTYCGEHHKKLRSYAKRYTID
-84 KYYTVA
+84 KYVE
-90 KYVVI
+90 I
-95 DGKTATVYGSKD
+95 DGKQATVYSSKK
-107 SNGKTKVGDM
+107 SNGKVKTGSI
-117 NAKMAYVL
+117 NAKLAYIFD
-125 AQKQGYG
+125 QKQGYG
-132 SLSNKTQGQYAVWSF
+132 KVGNNTEGQRALWHY
-147 MNEWVDLLGF
+147 MNDWVDLLF
-157 GDSYQSDENDKVKVT
+157 DGDKTYKYDKNDDVSIS
-172 GNTVVA
+172 GNSVA
-178 NAEKYANAIGDTTSK
+178 TKAQKYASSIGDTTSK
-193 QAGKTLEITDKTT
+193 QAREELNITDKTA
-206 SSTELKKTKLEDG
+206 SGKRNKIKLDDEN
-219 YYKIGP
+219 YKIGP
-225 IKWKFSGDIKKVTV
+225 FIWKFSGDIKSITV
-239 KADGSKLSEVKF
+239 KADGSKISDVKF
-251 LNKNN
+251 LNAKG
-256 KEIDAKDISSDEKFY
+256 KEIEAKDISSEEKFY
-271 LKIKDAESIVNI
+271 IKIKNAENI
-283 NFDVDLTEKTDVIVA
+283 TKVNFDVKLTKKTEVIVA
-298 HVWFLRS
+298 NVWFLRCV
-305 DYKYQNLIHVT
+305 DEDYQNLIHVT
-316 TKSVPVNATGDGTF
+316 TKSKPIDATGEGIF
-330 DYKVKEKPVK
+330 DYDVKSQPVK
-340 IGLVKVDD
+340 IGLIKIDD
-348 RGEQIPLDGFGFSFA
+348 RGEKTPLENFKFTFS
-363 TKIKSYDLIS
+363 TKIKVYEWYA
-373 SETAKHWVP
+373 SETAYRTVDNGHLGWDNDHYIWIPDLQNVPYTKNHYHWV
-382 DITYET
+382 
-388 DKNGNIKHDK
+388 
-398 NGNAIVKED
+398 
-407 NSHNEDY
+407 
-414 TLNHYDWREHTVYLG
+414 EHTVYLG
-429 DNREWGDSKGI
+429 KNGEWGYSEDEFSTDSDGW
-440 FTTDAEGEISAS
+440 ISAN
-452 GTLSIK
+452 GTLTIK
-458 TEAKDDGGYGN
+458 TETENDNGYGN
-469 NKTEYAYFVDD
+469 DNTVYAQFSSD
-480 NITATEEII
+480 TII
-489 PDKHAG
+489 AKETGVGLYG
-495 YENEKGKTY
+495 YEDQIGKTY
-504 TISRNNASKQVIYM
+504 NIDRNSASAKTIYIS
-518 QNHQKW
+518 NHQKY
-524 VDLSGYVWINATQG
+524 VKLSGYVWINDTQG
-538 KTSTQNDVHDDNE
+538 KTSTQNDVHDDGEN
-551 SGLNG
+551 GLNG
-556 VKVYLKDRS
+556 VKVYLKDKN
-565 GNIVLNKD
+565 GNTVTNKD
-573 GARCETTTAS
+573 GQLLETTTS
-583 LNIYSEIKDGQYI
+583 DLKIYSEITGGQYR
-596 FRRIDLDKLQQ
+596 FEGVDLDKLQQ

-614 EYNGMRYKAIDAIN
+614 EYNGMRYKAIDTIN

-634 SKAKEYEITRN
+634 SKAKEYEITRT
-645 ILNNK
+645 ILNDK
-650 FQTVNGNGTQKL
+650 FQTVNGTGSQNL
-662 TQGDISIEYGGIG
+662 IQGNISINY
-675 KEENYVSKLPNSFYD
+675 KDRANYVSNLSDDFYK
-690 ATYPNANVVSSTSE
+690 ATYTNANVVSSTSE
-704 ANYNIYD
+704 AGYNIYD

-717 EEIRYINLGLEE
+717 EEIKYINLGLEE
-729 IQQTSYE
+729 IPQTSYE
-736 ISKDLYNVRVEV
+736 ISKDLYNVRVEA
-748 NGKSHIYRYG
+748 NGKSHIYKYGSVRYDG
-758 TTRYNDNGEVDE
+758 DEVDE
-770 NSSWNVGVKFQN
+770 GSSWNVGVKFQN
-782 NRGTYSRAIYKAD
+782 NRGTYNRAIYRAD
-795 AEWETA
+795 AEWQTE

-817 KNASVYKG
+817 KNASIYKG
-825 RINKLLDYSDSRM
+825 KINRLLDYSDTRM
-838 KLINAGKTIDADKD
+838 KLINAGKTLDADRD
-852 VVGNT
+852 IIGNA
-857 ISFTDTQQNV
+857 ISVSDTKQNV
-867 NGYNKYEINPDTEIE
+867 NGYNKYQINPDTEIN
-882 AGDSQYIYVQ
+882 AGETQFIYLQ

-907 ELLNNV
+907 EAGGSDLLNNV

-919 TTYKDGKVIAVL
+919 TTYKNGKVIAVI

-1023 SVAQIYDDNKKQFV
+1023 SVAQIYDNSKKQFV

-1059 VVRYTWGNNIY
+1059 VVKYTWGNNTY

-1083 RYAKTTTDAFWYRGS
+1083 RYNKTSADAFWYRGS
-1098 DYGNDTTSSG
+1098 DYGNDTTNSG

-1136 ENEIKKAYNGG
+1136 ENEINKAYNGG

-1223 IKDGKITGTKP
+1223 IKNGKIIGTKP

-1240 NTTNQNTPK
+1240 NTTNQNTTK

-1289 YYLYGNKDENY
+1289 YYLFGNKDENY
-1300 IVKISV
+1300 IVKTSV
-1306 AQLLDYM
+1306 AQLLDYVN
-1313 DGRVQIV
+1313 GRVQIV

-1344 DDSEYMNSI
+1344 DDTEYMNSI
-1353 KPYVTTILKE
+1353 KTYVTTILKE

-1446 PTIITITAIV
+1446 PTIITTVAIA
-1456 ILGVGVFFIKKF
+1456 ILGIGVFLIKKF
-1468 VIDKNK
+1468 AIDKNK

>member
-18 TMLISIGIANAASNT
+18 TMLISIGIANAANNSENKKI
-33 ESKDITFK
+33 SLN
-41 DIVEI
+41 DIVEV
-46 EGKGKNAIEGTLTY
+46 EGKGKNVIGSTLTY
-60 NLNKLQGAA
+60 NLRKLEAA
-69 NTYCAQHGKKLNSND
+69 KNTYCAQHGKHLKSSD
-84 KYYTVA
+84 KYYTIT
-90 KYVVI
+90 KYIEI

-107 SNGKTKVGDM
+107 SNGKTKVGEI
-117 NAKMAYVL
+117 NAKMAYAL

-132 SLSNKTQGQYAVWSF
+132 TVANKTQGQYAVWKF
-147 MNEWVDLLGF
+147 MNKWVDLLGF
-157 GDSYQSDENDKVKVT
+157 GDSYQSEGNDSVSVS
-172 GNTVVA
+172 GNTVVT
-178 NAEKYANAIGDTTSK
+178 NARKYANEIGDTTSK
-193 QAGKTLEITDKTT
+193 QAGKTLKITDKTAN
-206 SSTELKKTKLEDG
+206 TELKKTKLENN

-225 IKWKFSGDIKKVTV
+225 ITWKFSGDIKKVSV
-239 KADGSKLSEVKF
+239 KADGNKLSEVKF
-251 LNKNN
+251 LNKSN
-256 KEIDAKDISSDEKFY
+256 KEIDAKDISSEEKFY
-271 LKIKDAESIVNI
+271 LKIKNAENIVDI
-283 NFDVDLTEKTDVIVA
+283 DFDVDLTEKTDVIVA
-298 HVWFLRS
+298 HVWFLKT
-305 DYKYQNLIHVT
+305 DYSYQNLIHAT
-316 TKSVPVNATGDGTF
+316 TKSVPVNATGNGTF
-330 DYKVKEKPVK
+330 NYKVKQTPVE
-340 IGLVKVDD
+340 IGLVKIDD
-348 RGEQIPLDGFGFSFA
+348 RGEQTPLSNVGFIFSTQVVKRGA
-363 TKIKSYDLIS
+363 ETSVSGYKWLKGTYDSEASQYEIYSY
-373 SETAKHWVP
+373 K
-382 DITYET
+382 
-388 DKNGNIKHDK
+388 DKVCTMYLDSNNTWT
-398 NGNAIVKED
+398 
-407 NSHNEDY
+407 EDY
-414 TLNHYDWREHTVYLG
+414 SRAKVFY
-429 DNREWGDSKGI
+429 
-440 FTTDAEGEISAS
+440 TD
-452 GTLSIK
+452 
-458 TEAKDDGGYGN
+458 DDGMIGQITTSYNTFDKGQYGYDYYPGYNEKGN
-469 NKTEYAYFVDD
+469 P
-480 NITATEEII
+480 ITVRYVTWKSNSVSDYQVNGAKII
-489 PDKHAG
+489 AKEVSNPHYG
-495 YENEKGKTY
+495 YENQIGTEYEVDSLTKKVY
-504 TISRNNASKQVIYM
+504 LK
-518 QNHQKW
+518 NHQKY
-524 VDLSGYVWINATQG
+524 VKLSGYVWINDTQG
-538 KTSTQNDVHDDNE
+538 KTSTQNDVHDDGEN
-551 SGLNG
+551 GLDG
-556 VKVYLKDRS
+556 VKVYLKDKN
-565 GNIVLNKD
+565 GNTVTNKD
-573 GARCETTTAS
+573 GQLLETTTS
-583 LNIYSEIKDGQYI
+583 DLKIYSEITGGQYR
-596 FRRIDLDKLQQ
+596 FEGVDLDKLQQ

-634 SKAKEYEITRN
+634 SKAKEYEVTRN
-645 ILNNK
+645 ILNDK
-650 FQTVNGNGTQKL
+650 FQTVNGTGSQNL
-662 TQGDISIEYGGIG
+662 TQGNISINY
-675 KEENYVSKLPNSFYD
+675 KDRANYVSNLSDDFYK
-690 ATYPNANVVSSTSE
+690 ATYTNANVVSSTSE
-704 ANYNIYD
+704 AGYNIYD

-717 EEIRYINLGLEE
+717 EEIKYINLGLEE
-729 IQQTSYE
+729 IPQTSYE
-736 ISKDLYNVRVEV
+736 ISKDLYNVRVEA
-748 NGKSHIYRYG
+748 NGKSHIYKYGSVRYDG
-758 TTRYNDNGEVDE
+758 DEVDE
-770 NSSWNVGVKFQN
+770 GSSWNVGVKFQN
-782 NRGTYSRAIYKAD
+782 NRGTYNRAIYRAD
-795 AEWETA
+795 AEWQTE

-817 KNASVYKG
+817 KNASIYKG
-825 RINKLLDYSDSRM
+825 KINRLLDYSDTRM
-838 KLINAGKTIDADKD
+838 KLINAGKTLDSDKD
-852 VVGNT
+852 VVGNA
-857 ISFTDTQQNV
+857 ININDTKQNV

-882 AGDSQYIYVQ
+882 AGETQFIYLQ

-907 ELLNNV
+907 EAGGSDLLNNV

-919 TTYKDGKVIAVL
+919 TTYKNGKVIAVL

-1023 SVAQIYDDNKKQFV
+1023 SVAQIYDNSKKQFV

-1059 VVRYTWGNNIY
+1059 VVKYTWGNNTY

-1083 RYAKTTTDAFWYRGS
+1083 RYNKTSADAFWYRGS

-1108 EIWTDAI
+1108 EIWTDAT

-1125 TEMYNITNNQL
+1125 TEMSNITNNQL
-1136 ENEIKKAYNGG
+1136 ENEINKAYNGG

-1289 YYLYGNKDENY
+1289 YYLFGNKDENY
-1300 IVKISV
+1300 IVKTSV
-1306 AQLLDYM
+1306 AQLLDYV

-1446 PTIITITAIV
+1446 PTIITTVAIA
-1456 ILGVGVFFIKKF
+1456 ILGIGVFLIKKF
-1468 VIDKNK
+1468 AIDKNK

>member
-1 MKKHIKEI
+1 MKKHIKLEIGRI
-9 ALIILMITI
+9 ALIILT
-18 TMLISIGIANAASNT
+18 TLAISIGIANAAGK
-33 ESKDITFK
+33 SKAPTMSDITNM
-41 DIVEI
+41 
-46 EGKGKNAIEGTLTY
+46 EGKGKSVIGQTLD
-60 NLNKLQGAA
+60 LSLSSISGKM
-69 NTYCAQHGKKLNSND
+69 NTYCGEHHKKLRSYAKRYTID
-84 KYYTVA
+84 KYVE
-90 KYVVI
+90 I
-95 DGKTATVYGSKD
+95 DGKQATVYSSKK
-107 SNGKTKVGDM
+107 SNGKVKTGSI
-117 NAKMAYVL
+117 NAKLAYIFD
-125 AQKQGYG
+125 QKQGYG
-132 SLSNKTQGQYAVWSF
+132 KVGNNTEGQRALWHY
-147 MNEWVDLLGF
+147 MNDWVDLLF
-157 GDSYQSDENDKVKVT
+157 DGDKTYKYDKNDDVSIS
-172 GNTVVA
+172 GNSVA
-178 NAEKYANAIGDTTSK
+178 TKAQKYASSIGDTTSK
-193 QAGKTLEITDKTT
+193 QAREELNITDKTA
-206 SSTELKKTKLEDG
+206 SGKRNKIKLDDEN
-219 YYKIGP
+219 YKIGP
-225 IKWKFSGDIKKVTV
+225 FIWKFSGDIKSITV
-239 KADGSKLSEVKF
+239 KADGSKISDVKF
-251 LNKNN
+251 LNAKG
-256 KEIDAKDISSDEKFY
+256 KEIEAKDISSEEKFY
-271 LKIKDAESIVNI
+271 IKIKNAENVTKV
-283 NFDVDLTEKTDVIVA
+283 NFDVKLSKKTEVIVA
-298 HVWFLRS
+298 HVWFLRCV
-305 DYKYQNLIHVT
+305 DEDYQNLIHVT
-316 TKSVPVNATGDGTF
+316 TKSEPVNATGNGIF
-330 DYKVKEKPVK
+330 DYDVKDQPVK
-340 IGLVKVDD
+340 IGLIKIDD
-348 RGEQIPLDGFGFSFA
+348 RGQQTRLENFKFTFS
-363 TKIKSYDLIS
+363 TKIKVYEWYA
-373 SETAKHWVP
+373 SETAYRSVDNGHLGWENDHYVWIPNWVSVPYTKNHYHWV
-382 DITYET
+382 
-388 DKNGNIKHDK
+388 
-398 NGNAIVKED
+398 
-407 NSHNEDY
+407 
-414 TLNHYDWREHTVYLG
+414 EHTVYLG
-429 DNREWGDSKGI
+429 KNGEWGYSEDEFSTDSDGW
-440 FTTDAEGEISAS
+440 ISAN
-452 GTLSIK
+452 GTLTIK
-458 TEAKDDGGYGN
+458 TETENDNGYGN
-469 NKTEYAYFVDD
+469 DNTVYAQFASDTIVAKETGVGLY
-480 NITATEEII
+480 
-489 PDKHAG
+489 G
-495 YENEKGKTY
+495 YEDQIGKTY
-504 TISRNNASKQVIYM
+504 NIDRNSASAKTIYIS
-518 QNHQKW
+518 NHQKY
-524 VDLSGYVWINATQG
+524 VKLSGYVWINETQG
-538 KTSTQNDVHDDNE
+538 KTSTQNDVHDDGEN
-551 SGLNG
+551 GLDG
-556 VKVYLKDRS
+556 VKVYLKDKN
-565 GNIVLNKD
+565 GNTVTNKD
-573 GARCETTTAS
+573 GQLLETTTS
-583 LNIYSEIKDGQYI
+583 DLKIYSEITGGQYR
-596 FRRIDLDKLQQ
+596 FEGVDLDKLQQ

-645 ILNNK
+645 ILNDK
-650 FQTVNGNGTQKL
+650 FQTVNGTGSQNL
-662 TQGDISIEYGGIG
+662 TQGNISINY
-675 KEENYVSKLPNSFYD
+675 KDRANYVSNLSDDFYK
-690 ATYPNANVVSSTSE
+690 ATYTNANVVSSTSE
-704 ANYNIYD
+704 AGYNIYD

-717 EEIRYINLGLEE
+717 EEIKYINLGLEE
-729 IQQTSYE
+729 IPQTSYE
-736 ISKDLYNVRVEV
+736 ISKDLYNVRVEA
-748 NGKSHIYRYG
+748 NGKSHIYKYGSVRYDG
-758 TTRYNDNGEVDE
+758 DEVDE
-770 NSSWNVGVKFQN
+770 GSSWNVGVKFQN
-782 NRGTYSRAIYKAD
+782 NRGTYNRAIYRAD
-795 AEWETA
+795 AEWQTE

-825 RINKLLDYSDSRM
+825 RINRLLDYSDTRM
-838 KLINAGKTIDADKD
+838 KLINAGKTLDADKD
-852 VVGNT
+852 VVGNA
-857 ISFTDTQQNV
+857 ISVNDTQQNV

-882 AGDSQYIYVQ
+882 AGETQFIYLQ

-907 ELLNNV
+907 ESGGSDLLNNV

-919 TTYKDGKVIAVL
+919 TTYKNGKVIAVL

-1059 VVRYTWGNNIY
+1059 VVRYTWGNNTY

-1136 ENEIKKAYNGG
+1136 ENEINKAYNGG

-1188 NFGIVERPKQKLQ
+1188 NFGIVERPKQRLQ

-1289 YYLYGNKDENY
+1289 YYLFGNKDENY
-1300 IVKISV
+1300 IVKTSV
-1306 AQLLDYM
+1306 AQLLDYV

-1344 DDSEYMNSI
+1344 DDTEYMNSI

-1363 AIKPTEQRSVTLQ
+1363 AIKPTEQRFVTLQ
-1376 TSKLLTSTDDN
+1376 TSKLLTSSDDN

-1420 STHFNTANSEQ
+1420 LTHFNTANSEQ
-1431 ITIIPSTGENRNYVI
+1431 ITIIPSTGKNKNYVI

-1468 VIDKNK
+1468 VIDKN

>member
-256 KEIDAKDISSDEKFY
+256 KEIDAKDISSEEKFY
-271 LKIKDAESIVNI
+271 LKIKNAENIVNI
-283 NFDVDLTEKTDVIVA
+283 DFDVDLTKKTDVIVA

-348 RGEQIPLDGFGFSFA
+348 RGEQTPLDGFGFSFA

-373 SETAKHWVP
+373 SKPAKRWVP
-382 DITYET
+382 DITYKT
-388 DKNGNIKHDK
+388 DKNGNVVYDK
-398 NGNAIVKED
+398 NGNKVIEKD
-407 NSHNEDY
+407 NSGYVYYD
-414 TLNHYDWREHTVYLG
+414 LNHYDWVEHTVYLG

-440 FTTDAEGEISAS
+440 FTTDSEGEISAS

-960 EVANARALSGTI
+960 ELQNARAVAGTV
-972 FLDSTGKGEDTVE
+972 FVDSTGKDSNTVYSGET
-985 GQERIGNGKYN
+985 RLGNGKY
-996 TNDGDKLLTSEE
+996 
-1008 ERKNITVELFDLDTN
+1008 
-1023 SVAQIYDDNKKQFV
+1023 DDNEQVLKNVPVTMSEVDENGKIKEGGNVYKATTNENGQFSM
-1037 PATSGIDANGA
+1037 SG
-1048 YNFEGIKAGNY
+1048 FVAGDY
-1059 VVRYTWGNNIY
+1059 IITYTWGDSEH
-1070 KVQYYKGT
+1070 KVQEYKGT
-1078 IYNKE
+1078 IYDENRK
-1083 RYAKTTTDAFWYRGS
+1083 APSDKLWYRGS
-1098 DYGNDTTSSG
+1098 EYQNDTISVNDRANDAKDDYDTRL
-1108 EIWTDAI
+1108 AI
-1115 DDLGIRKDID
+1115 DNQMTDYDNQAGKNTLSERIENAYK
-1125 TEMYNITNNQL
+1125 NND
-1136 ENEIKKAYNGG
+1136 G
-1147 SDKITKTQ
+1147 SFITKMNSSTPVIE
-1155 MVSTTP
+1155 VSVEYTTTVT
-1161 KMDLSIEYKT
+1161 DGTVDQVRFAIQ
-1171 TITNGNENEVM
+1171 
-1182 FNVGNV
+1182 NVD
-1188 NFGIVERPKQKLQ
+1188 FGIVERAKQQ
-1201 LSKEISGY
+1201 LNLTKRVAGY
-1209 KIKLANGQILVDAT
+1209 KITLANGQVLVDAT
-1223 IKDGKITGTKP
+1223 IDEKGKVTGTH
-1234 YTTYLP
+1234 P
-1240 NTTNQNTPK
+1240 NTSYFEPK
-1249 SQIGLLRTEMDNE
+1249 ANYNGLIRTEMDNE
-1262 LIEGATLETTYTIT
+1262 LIQGSTLEVTYKITVTNASEKDYTTANYYYYGSKYATDNTLVKIAPT
-1276 AKNVGEL
+1276 QIL
-1283 DYTNKD
+1283 DYVDGRLALDDSKWKD
-1289 YYLYGNKDENY
+1289 TEEKYGENY
-1300 IVKISV
+1300 NISQKDNTEYLNKVKTFVNTDLANTYLVPNQSASV
-1306 AQLLDYM
+1306 
-1313 DGRVQIV
+1313 
-1320 DESKNW
+1320 E
-1326 NDVSSDQDYA
+1326 
-1336 NKWFISKK
+1336 
-1344 DDSEYMNSI
+1344 
-1353 KPYVTTILKE
+1353 LK
-1363 AIKPTEQRSVTLQ
+1363 

-1387 LFNNQSEITEVKK
+1387 LFDNKSEITEAKK
-1400 VTHDG
+1400 EKKEITG
-1405 SDGRSGTPVKMTWDN
+1405 GPIKLTFENKF
-1420 STHFNTANSEQ
+1420 FNVADSEQ
-1431 ITIIPSTGENRNYVI
+1431 ITIIPNTGENRNYVI
-1446 PTIITITAIV
+1446 PTIITITAIA
-1456 ILGVGVFFIKKF
+1456 ILGVGVFLIKKF
-1468 VIDKNK
+1468 AIDKNK

>member
-1 MKKHIKEI
+1 MKKHIKLEIGRI
-9 ALIILMITI
+9 ALIILTI
-18 TMLISIGIANAASNT
+18 LAISIGIANAAGK
-33 ESKDITFK
+33 SKAPTMSDITNM
-41 DIVEI
+41 
-46 EGKGKNAIEGTLTY
+46 EGKGKSVIGQTLD
-60 NLNKLQGAA
+60 LSLSSISGKM
-69 NTYCAQHGKKLNSND
+69 NTYCGEHHKKLRSYAKRYTID
-84 KYYTVA
+84 KYV
-90 KYVVI
+90 KI
-95 DGKTATVYGSKD
+95 DGKQATVYSSKK
-107 SNGKTKVGDM
+107 SNGKVKTGSI
-117 NAKMAYVL
+117 NAKLAYIFD
-125 AQKQGYG
+125 QKQGYG
-132 SLSNKTQGQYAVWSF
+132 KVGNNTEGQRALWHY
-147 MNEWVDLLGF
+147 MNDWVDLLF
-157 GDSYQSDENDKVKVT
+157 DGDKTYKYDKNDDVSIS
-172 GNTVVA
+172 GNSVA
-178 NAEKYANAIGDTTSK
+178 TKAQKYASSIGDTTSK
-193 QAGKTLEITDKTT
+193 QAREELNITDKTA
-206 SSTELKKTKLEDG
+206 SGKRNKIKLDDEN
-219 YYKIGP
+219 YKIGP
-225 IKWKFSGDIKKVTV
+225 FIWKFSGDIKSITV
-239 KADGSKLSEVKF
+239 KADGSKISDVKF
-251 LNKNN
+251 LNAKG
-256 KEIDAKDISSDEKFY
+256 KEIEAKDISSEEKFY
-271 LKIKDAESIVNI
+271 IKIKNAENVTKV
-283 NFDVDLTEKTDVIVA
+283 NFDVKLSKKTEVIVA
-298 HVWFLRS
+298 HVWFLRCV
-305 DYKYQNLIHVT
+305 DEDYQNLIHVT
-316 TKSVPVNATGDGTF
+316 TKSEPVNATGNGTF
-330 DYKVKEKPVK
+330 DYDVKDQPVK
-340 IGLVKVDD
+340 IGLIKIDD
-348 RGEQIPLDGFGFSFA
+348 RGQQTRLENFKFTFS
-363 TKIKSYDLIS
+363 TKIKVYEWYA
-373 SETAKHWVP
+373 SETAYRSVDNGHLGWENDHYVWISNWVSVPYTKNHYHWV
-382 DITYET
+382 
-388 DKNGNIKHDK
+388 
-398 NGNAIVKED
+398 
-407 NSHNEDY
+407 
-414 TLNHYDWREHTVYLG
+414 EHTVYLG
-429 DNREWGDSKGI
+429 KNGEWGYSEDEFSTDSDGW
-440 FTTDAEGEISAS
+440 ISAN
-452 GTLSIK
+452 GTLTIK
-458 TEAKDDGGYGN
+458 TETENDNGYGN
-469 NKTEYAYFVDD
+469 DNTVYAQFSSDTIVAKETGVGLY
-480 NITATEEII
+480 
-489 PDKHAG
+489 G
-495 YENEKGKTY
+495 YEDQIGKTY
-504 TISRNNASKQVIYM
+504 NIDRNSASAKTIYIS
-518 QNHQKW
+518 NHQKY
-524 VDLSGYVWINATQG
+524 VKLSGYVWINDTQG
-538 KTSTQNDVHDDNE
+538 KTSTQNDVHDDGEN
-551 SGLNG
+551 GLDG
-556 VKVYLKDRS
+556 VKVYLKDKN
-565 GNIVLNKD
+565 GNTVTNKD
-573 GARCETTTAS
+573 GQLLETTTS
-583 LNIYSEIKDGQYI
+583 DLKIYSEITGGQYR
-596 FRRIDLDKLQQ
+596 FEGVDLDKLQQ

-634 SKAKEYEITRN
+634 SKAKEYEVTRN
-645 ILNNK
+645 ILNDK
-650 FQTVNGNGTQKL
+650 FQTVNGTGSQNL
-662 TQGDISIEYGGIG
+662 TQGNISINY
-675 KEENYVSKLPNSFYD
+675 KDRANYVSNLSDDFYK
-690 ATYPNANVVSSTSE
+690 ATYTNANVVSSTSE
-704 ANYNIYD
+704 AGYNIYD

-717 EEIRYINLGLEE
+717 EEIKYINLGLEE
-729 IQQTSYE
+729 IPQTSYE
-736 ISKDLYNVRVEV
+736 ISKDLYNVRVEA
-748 NGKSHIYRYG
+748 NGKSHIYKYGSVRYDG
-758 TTRYNDNGEVDE
+758 DEVDE
-770 NSSWNVGVKFQN
+770 GSSWNVGVKFQN
-782 NRGTYSRAIYKAD
+782 NRGTYNRAIYRAD
-795 AEWETA
+795 AEWQTE

-825 RINKLLDYSDSRM
+825 RINRLLDYSDTRM
-838 KLINAGKTIDADKD
+838 KLINAGKTLDADKD
-852 VVGNT
+852 VVGNA
-857 ISFTDTQQNV
+857 ISVNDTQQNV
-867 NGYNKYEINPDTEIE
+867 NGYNKYEINPDTEME
-882 AGDSQYIYVQ
+882 AGETQFIYVQ
-892 FELNREAVLQ
+892 FALNREAVLQ

-1059 VVRYTWGNNIY
+1059 VVRYTWGNNTY

-1136 ENEIKKAYNGG
+1136 ETEINKAYNGG

-1188 NFGIVERPKQKLQ
+1188 NFGIVERPKQRLQ

-1289 YYLYGNKDENY
+1289 YYLFGNKDENY
-1300 IVKISV
+1300 IVKTSV
-1306 AQLLDYM
+1306 AQLLDYV

-1376 TSKLLTSTDDN
+1376 TSKLLTSSDDN

-1420 STHFNTANSEQ
+1420 LTHFNTANSEQ
-1431 ITIIPSTGENRNYVI
+1431 ITIIPSTGKNKNYVI

-1468 VIDKNK
+1468 VIDKN

>member
-1 MKKHIKEI
+1 MKKHIKLEIGRI
-9 ALIILMITI
+9 ALIILAT
-18 TMLISIGIANAASNT
+18 LAISIGIANAAGK
-33 ESKDITFK
+33 SKAPTMSDITNM
-41 DIVEI
+41 
-46 EGKGKNAIEGTLTY
+46 EGKGKSVIGQTLD
-60 NLNKLQGAA
+60 LSLSSISGKM
-69 NTYCAQHGKKLNSND
+69 NTYCGEHHKKLRSYAKRYTID
-84 KYYTVA
+84 KYVE
-90 KYVVI
+90 I
-95 DGKTATVYGSKD
+95 DGKQATVYSSKK
-107 SNGKTKVGDM
+107 SNGKVKTGSI
-117 NAKMAYVL
+117 NAKLAYIFD
-125 AQKQGYG
+125 QKQGYG
-132 SLSNKTQGQYAVWSF
+132 KVGNNTEGQRALWHY
-147 MNEWVDLLGF
+147 MNDWVDLLF
-157 GDSYQSDENDKVKVT
+157 DGDKTYKYDKNDDVSIS
-172 GNTVVA
+172 GNSVA
-178 NAEKYANAIGDTTSK
+178 TKAQKYASSIGDTTSK
-193 QAGKTLEITDKTT
+193 QAREELNITDKTA
-206 SSTELKKTKLEDG
+206 SGKRNKIKLDDEN
-219 YYKIGP
+219 YKIGP
-225 IKWKFSGDIKKVTV
+225 FIWKFSGDIKSITV
-239 KADGSKLSEVKF
+239 KADGSKISDVKF
-251 LNKNN
+251 LNAKG
-256 KEIDAKDISSDEKFY
+256 KEIEAKDISSEEKFY
-271 LKIKDAESIVNI
+271 IKIKNAENVTKV
-283 NFDVDLTEKTDVIVA
+283 NFDVKLSKKTEVIVA
-298 HVWFLRS
+298 HVWFLRCV
-305 DYKYQNLIHVT
+305 DEDYQNLIHVT
-316 TKSVPVNATGDGTF
+316 TKSEPVNATGNGTF
-330 DYKVKEKPVK
+330 DYDVKDQPVK
-340 IGLVKVDD
+340 IGLIKIDD
-348 RGEQIPLDGFGFSFA
+348 RGQQTRLENFKFTFS
-363 TKIKSYDLIS
+363 TKIKVYEWYA
-373 SETAKHWVP
+373 SETAYRSVDNGHLGWENDHYVWIPNWVSVPYTKNHYHWV
-382 DITYET
+382 
-388 DKNGNIKHDK
+388 
-398 NGNAIVKED
+398 
-407 NSHNEDY
+407 
-414 TLNHYDWREHTVYLG
+414 EHTVYLG
-429 DNREWGDSKGI
+429 KNGEWGYSEDEFSTDSDGW
-440 FTTDAEGEISAS
+440 ISAN
-452 GTLSIK
+452 GTLTIK
-458 TEAKDDGGYGN
+458 TETENDNGYGN
-469 NKTEYAYFVDD
+469 DNTVYAQFASDTIVAKETGVGLY
-480 NITATEEII
+480 
-489 PDKHAG
+489 G
-495 YENEKGKTY
+495 YEDQIGKTY
-504 TISRNNASKQVIYM
+504 NIDRNSASAKTIYIS
-518 QNHQKW
+518 NHQKY
-524 VDLSGYVWINATQG
+524 VKLSGYVWINETQG
-538 KTSTQNDVHDDNE
+538 KTSTQNDVHDDGEN
-551 SGLNG
+551 GLDG
-556 VKVYLKDRS
+556 VKVYLKDKN
-565 GNIVLNKD
+565 GNTVTNKD
-573 GARCETTTAS
+573 GQLLETTTS
-583 LNIYSEIKDGQYI
+583 DLKIYSEITGGQYR
-596 FRRIDLDKLQQ
+596 FEGVDLDKLQQ

-645 ILNNK
+645 ILNDK
-650 FQTVNGNGTQKL
+650 FQTVNGTGSQNL
-662 TQGDISIEYGGIG
+662 TQGNISINY
-675 KEENYVSKLPNSFYD
+675 KDRANYVSNLSDDFYK
-690 ATYPNANVVSSTSE
+690 ATYTNANVVSSTSE
-704 ANYNIYD
+704 AGYNIYD

-717 EEIRYINLGLEE
+717 EEIKYINLGLEE
-729 IQQTSYE
+729 IPQTSYE
-736 ISKDLYNVRVEV
+736 ISKDLYNVRVEA
-748 NGKSHIYRYG
+748 NGKSHIYKYGSVRYDG
-758 TTRYNDNGEVDE
+758 DEVDE
-770 NSSWNVGVKFQN
+770 GSSWNVGVKFQN
-782 NRGTYSRAIYKAD
+782 NRGTYNRAIYRAD
-795 AEWETA
+795 AEWQTE

-825 RINKLLDYSDSRM
+825 RINRLLDYSDTRM
-838 KLINAGKTIDADKD
+838 KLINAGKTLDADKD
-852 VVGNT
+852 VVGNA
-857 ISFTDTQQNV
+857 ISVNDTQQNV

-882 AGDSQYIYVQ
+882 AGETQFIYLQ

-907 ELLNNV
+907 ESGGSDLLNNV

-919 TTYKDGKVIAVL
+919 TTYKNGKVIAVL

-1059 VVRYTWGNNIY
+1059 VVRYTWGNNTY

-1136 ENEIKKAYNGG
+1136 ENEINKAYNGG

-1188 NFGIVERPKQKLQ
+1188 NFGIVERPKQRLQ

-1289 YYLYGNKDENY
+1289 YYLFGNKDENY
-1300 IVKISV
+1300 IVKTSV
-1306 AQLLDYM
+1306 AQLLDYV

-1344 DDSEYMNSI
+1344 DDTEYMNSI

-1363 AIKPTEQRSVTLQ
+1363 AIKPTEQRFVTLQ
-1376 TSKLLTSTDDN
+1376 TSKLLTSSDDN

-1420 STHFNTANSEQ
+1420 LTHFNTANSEQ
-1431 ITIIPSTGENRNYVI
+1431 ITIIPSTGKNKNYVI

-1468 VIDKNK
+1468 VIDKN

>member
-1 MKKHIKEI
+1 MKKHIKLEIGRI
-9 ALIILMITI
+9 ALIILAT
-18 TMLISIGIANAASNT
+18 LAISIGIANAAGK
-33 ESKDITFK
+33 SKAPTMSDITNM
-41 DIVEI
+41 
-46 EGKGKNAIEGTLTY
+46 EGKGKSVIGQTLD
-60 NLNKLQGAA
+60 LSLSSISGKM
-69 NTYCAQHGKKLNSND
+69 NTYCGEHHKKLRSYAKRYTID
-84 KYYTVA
+84 KYVE
-90 KYVVI
+90 I
-95 DGKTATVYGSKD
+95 DGKQATVYSSKK
-107 SNGKTKVGDM
+107 SNGKVKTGSI
-117 NAKMAYVL
+117 NAKLAYIFD
-125 AQKQGYG
+125 QKQGYG
-132 SLSNKTQGQYAVWSF
+132 KVGNNTEGQRALWHY
-147 MNEWVDLLGF
+147 MNDWVDLLF
-157 GDSYQSDENDKVKVT
+157 DGDKTYKYDKNDDVSIS
-172 GNTVVA
+172 GNSVA
-178 NAEKYANAIGDTTSK
+178 TKAQKYASSIGDTTSK
-193 QAGKTLEITDKTT
+193 QAREELNITDKTA
-206 SSTELKKTKLEDG
+206 SGKRNKIKLDDEN
-219 YYKIGP
+219 YKIGP
-225 IKWKFSGDIKKVTV
+225 FIWKFSGDIKSITV
-239 KADGSKLSEVKF
+239 KADGSKISDVKF
-251 LNKNN
+251 LNAKG
-256 KEIDAKDISSDEKFY
+256 KEIEAKDISSEEKFY
-271 LKIKDAESIVNI
+271 IKIKNAENVTKV
-283 NFDVDLTEKTDVIVA
+283 NFDVKLSKKTEVIVA
-298 HVWFLRS
+298 HVWFLRCV
-305 DYKYQNLIHVT
+305 DEDYQNLIHVT
-316 TKSVPVNATGDGTF
+316 TKSEPVNATGNGTF
-330 DYKVKEKPVK
+330 DYDVKDQPVK
-340 IGLVKVDD
+340 IGLIKIDD
-348 RGEQIPLDGFGFSFA
+348 RGQQTRLENFKFTFS
-363 TKIKSYDLIS
+363 TKIKVYEWYA
-373 SETAKHWVP
+373 SETAYRSVDNGHPGWENDQYVWIPNWVSVPYTKNHYHWV
-382 DITYET
+382 
-388 DKNGNIKHDK
+388 
-398 NGNAIVKED
+398 
-407 NSHNEDY
+407 
-414 TLNHYDWREHTVYLG
+414 EHTVYLG
-429 DNREWGDSKGI
+429 KNGEWGYSEDEFSTDSDGW
-440 FTTDAEGEISAS
+440 ISAN
-452 GTLSIK
+452 GRLTIK
-458 TEAKDDGGYGN
+458 TETENDNGYGN
-469 NKTEYAYFVDD
+469 DNTVYAQFTSDTIV
-480 NITATEEII
+480 ATETGVGLY
-489 PDKHAG
+489 G
-495 YENEKGKTY
+495 YEDQIGKTY
-504 TISRNNASKQVIYM
+504 NIDRNSASAKTIYIS
-518 QNHQKW
+518 NHQKY
-524 VDLSGYVWINATQG
+524 VKLSGYVWINETQG
-538 KTSTQNDVHDDNE
+538 KTSTQNDVHDDGEN
-551 SGLNG
+551 GLDG
-556 VKVYLKDRS
+556 VKVYLKDKN
-565 GNIVLNKD
+565 GNTVTNKD
-573 GARCETTTAS
+573 GQLLETTTS
-583 LNIYSEIKDGQYI
+583 DLKIYSEITGGQYR
-596 FRRIDLDKLQQ
+596 FEGVDLDKLQQ

-634 SKAKEYEITRN
+634 SKAKEYEVTRN
-645 ILNNK
+645 ILNDK
-650 FQTVNGNGTQKL
+650 FQTVNGTGSQNL
-662 TQGDISIEYGGIG
+662 TQGNISINY
-675 KEENYVSKLPNSFYD
+675 KDRANYVSNLSDDFYK
-690 ATYPNANVVSSTSE
+690 ATYTNANVVSSTSE
-704 ANYNIYD
+704 AGYNIYD

-717 EEIRYINLGLEE
+717 EEIKYINLGLEE
-729 IQQTSYE
+729 IPQTSYE
-736 ISKDLYNVRVEV
+736 ISKDLYNVRVEA
-748 NGKSHIYRYG
+748 NGKSHIYKYGSVRYDG
-758 TTRYNDNGEVDE
+758 DEVDE
-770 NSSWNVGVKFQN
+770 GSSWNVGVKFQN
-782 NRGTYSRAIYKAD
+782 NRGTYNRAIYRAD
-795 AEWETA
+795 AEWQTD

-825 RINKLLDYSDSRM
+825 RINRLLDYSDTRM
-838 KLINAGKTIDADKD
+838 KLINAGKTLDADKD
-852 VVGNT
+852 VVGNA
-857 ISFTDTQQNV
+857 ISVNDTQQNV

-882 AGDSQYIYVQ
+882 AGETQFIYLQ

-907 ELLNNV
+907 ESGGSDLLNNV

-919 TTYKDGKVIAVL
+919 TTYKNGKVIAVL

-1023 SVAQIYDDNKKQFV
+1023 SVAQIYDNSKKQFV
-1037 PATSGIDANGA
+1037 PATSGIDTNGA

-1059 VVRYTWGNNIY
+1059 VVKYTWGNNTY

-1083 RYAKTTTDAFWYRGS
+1083 RYDKTSADAFWYRGS

-1289 YYLYGNKDENY
+1289 YYLFGNKDENY
-1300 IVKISV
+1300 IVKTSV
-1306 AQLLDYM
+1306 AQLLDYV

-1344 DDSEYMNSI
+1344 DDTEYMNSI
-1353 KPYVTTILKE
+1353 KTYVTTILKE

>member
-1 MKKHIKEI
+1 MKKHIKLEIGRI
-9 ALIILMITI
+9 ALVIIATLA
-18 TMLISIGIANAASNT
+18 ISIGIANAAGK
-33 ESKDITFK
+33 SKAPTMSDITNM
-41 DIVEI
+41 
-46 EGKGKNAIEGTLTY
+46 EGKGNSVIGQTLD
-60 NLNKLQGAA
+60 LSLSSISGKM
-69 NTYCAQHGKKLNSND
+69 NTYCGEHHKKLRSYAKRYTID
-84 KYYTVA
+84 KYV
-90 KYVVI
+90 KI
-95 DGKTATVYGSKD
+95 DGKQATVYSSKK
-107 SNGKTKVGDM
+107 SNGQVKTGSI
-117 NAKMAYVL
+117 NAKLAYIFD
-125 AQKQGYG
+125 QKQGYG
-132 SLSNKTQGQYAVWSF
+132 TVGNNTEGQRALWHY
-147 MNEWVDLLGF
+147 MNDWVDLLF
-157 GDSYQSDENDKVKVT
+157 DGDKTYKYDKNDDVSIS
-172 GNTVVA
+172 GNSVA
-178 NAEKYANAIGDTTSK
+178 TKAQKYASSIGDTTSK
-193 QAGKTLEITDKTT
+193 QSSEELKITDKTA
-206 SSTELKKTKLEDG
+206 SGKRNKVKLDDEN
-219 YYKIGP
+219 YKIGP
-225 IKWKFSGDIKKVTV
+225 FIWKFSGDIKSITV
-239 KADGSKLSEVKF
+239 KADGSKISDVKF
-251 LNKNN
+251 LNAKG
-256 KEIDAKDISSDEKFY
+256 KEIEAKDISSEEKFY
-271 LKIKDAESIVNI
+271 IKIKNAENVTKV
-283 NFDVDLTEKTDVIVA
+283 NFDVKLSKKTEVIVA
-298 HVWFLRS
+298 NVWFLRCV
-305 DYKYQNLIHVT
+305 DEDYQNLIHVT
-316 TKSVPVNATGDGTF
+316 TKSKPVDATGEGTF
-330 DYKVKEKPVK
+330 DYDVKDQPVK
-340 IGLVKVDD
+340 IGLIKIDD
-348 RGEQIPLDGFGFSFA
+348 RGQQTRLENFKFTFS
-363 TKIKSYDLIS
+363 TKIKVYEWYA
-373 SETAKHWVP
+373 SETAYRSVDNGHLGLENDHYVWIPNWVSVPYTKNHYHWV
-382 DITYET
+382 
-388 DKNGNIKHDK
+388 
-398 NGNAIVKED
+398 
-407 NSHNEDY
+407 
-414 TLNHYDWREHTVYLG
+414 EHTVYLG
-429 DNREWGDSKGI
+429 KNGEWGYSEDEFSTDSDGW
-440 FTTDAEGEISAS
+440 ISAN
-452 GTLSIK
+452 GTLTIK
-458 TEAKDDGGYGN
+458 TETENDNGYGN
-469 NKTEYAYFVDD
+469 DNTVYAQFSSD
-480 NITATEEII
+480 TII
-489 PDKHAG
+489 AKETGVGLYG
-495 YENEKGKTY
+495 YEDQIGKTY
-504 TISRNNASKQVIYM
+504 NIDRNSASAKTIYIS
-518 QNHQKW
+518 NHQKY
-524 VDLSGYVWINATQG
+524 VKLSGYVWINDTQG
-538 KTSTQNDVHDDNE
+538 KTSTQNDVHDDGEN
-551 SGLNG
+551 GLDG
-556 VKVYLKDRS
+556 VKVYLKDKN
-565 GNIVLNKD
+565 GNTVTNKD
-573 GARCETTTAS
+573 GQLLETTTS
-583 LNIYSEIKDGQYI
+583 DLKIYSEITGGQYR
-596 FRRIDLDKLQQ
+596 FEGVDLDKLQQ

-634 SKAKEYEITRN
+634 SKAKEYEVTRN
-645 ILNNK
+645 ILNDK
-650 FQTVNGNGTQKL
+650 FQTVNGTGSQNL
-662 TQGDISIEYGGIG
+662 TQGNISINY
-675 KEENYVSKLPNSFYD
+675 KDRSNYVSNLRDDFYK
-690 ATYPNANVVSSTSE
+690 ATYTNANVVSSTSE
-704 ANYNIYD
+704 AGYNIYD

-717 EEIRYINLGLEE
+717 EEIKYINLGLEE
-729 IQQTSYE
+729 IPQTSYE
-736 ISKDLYNVRVEV
+736 ISKDLYNVRVEA
-748 NGKSHIYRYG
+748 NGKSHIYKYGSVRYDG
-758 TTRYNDNGEVDE
+758 DEVDE
-770 NSSWNVGVKFQN
+770 GSSWNVGVKFQN
-782 NRGTYSRAIYKAD
+782 NRGTYNRAIYRAD
-795 AEWETA
+795 AEWQTE

-817 KNASVYKG
+817 KNASIYKG
-825 RINKLLDYSDSRM
+825 KINRLLDYSDTRM
-838 KLINAGKTIDADKD
+838 KLINAGKTLDADRD
-852 VVGNT
+852 IIGNA
-857 ISFTDTQQNV
+857 ISVSDTKQNV
-867 NGYNKYEINPDTEIE
+867 NGYNKYQINPDTEIN
-882 AGDSQYIYVQ
+882 AGETQFIYLQ

-907 ELLNNV
+907 EAGGSDLLNNV

-919 TTYKDGKVIAVL
+919 TTYKNGKVIAVL

-985 GQERIGNGKYN
+985 GKERIGNGKYN

-1023 SVAQIYDDNKKQFV
+1023 SVAQIYDNSKKQFV

-1059 VVRYTWGNNIY
+1059 VVKYTWGNNTY

-1083 RYAKTTTDAFWYRGS
+1083 RYNKTSADAFWYRGS
-1098 DYGNDTTSSG
+1098 DYGNDTTNSG

-1136 ENEIKKAYNGG
+1136 ENEINKAYNGG

-1223 IKDGKITGTKP
+1223 IKNGKIIGTKP

-1240 NTTNQNTPK
+1240 NTTNQNTTK

-1289 YYLYGNKDENY
+1289 YYLFGNKDENY
-1300 IVKISV
+1300 ILKTSV
-1306 AQLLDYM
+1306 AQLLDYV

-1344 DDSEYMNSI
+1344 DDTEYMNSI
-1353 KPYVTTILKE
+1353 KTYVTTILKE

-1446 PTIITITAIV
+1446 PTIITTVAIA
-1456 ILGVGVFFIKKF
+1456 ILGIGVFLIKKF

>member
-1 MKKHIKEI
+1 MKKHIKLEIGRI
-9 ALIILMITI
+9 ALIILAT
-18 TMLISIGIANAASNT
+18 LAISIGIANAAGK
-33 ESKDITFK
+33 SKAPTMSDITNM
-41 DIVEI
+41 
-46 EGKGKNAIEGTLTY
+46 EGKGKSVIGQTLD
-60 NLNKLQGAA
+60 LSLSSISGKM
-69 NTYCAQHGKKLNSND
+69 NTYCGEHHKKLRSYAKRYTID
-84 KYYTVA
+84 KYVE
-90 KYVVI
+90 I
-95 DGKTATVYGSKD
+95 DGKQATVYSSKK
-107 SNGKTKVGDM
+107 SNGKVKTGSI
-117 NAKMAYVL
+117 NAKLAYIFD
-125 AQKQGYG
+125 QKQGYG
-132 SLSNKTQGQYAVWSF
+132 KVGNNTEGQRALWHY
-147 MNEWVDLLGF
+147 MNDWVDLLF
-157 GDSYQSDENDKVKVT
+157 DGDKTYKYDKNDDVSIS
-172 GNTVVA
+172 GNSIATKA
-178 NAEKYANAIGDTTSK
+178 QKYASSIGDTTSK
-193 QAGKTLEITDKTT
+193 QAREELNITDKTA
-206 SSTELKKTKLEDG
+206 SGKRNKIKLDDEN
-219 YYKIGP
+219 YKIGP
-225 IKWKFSGDIKKVTV
+225 FIWKFSGDIKSITV
-239 KADGSKLSEVKF
+239 KADGSKISDVKF
-251 LNKNN
+251 LNAKG
-256 KEIDAKDISSDEKFY
+256 KEIEAKDISSEEKFY
-271 LKIKDAESIVNI
+271 IKIKNAENVTKV
-283 NFDVDLTEKTDVIVA
+283 NFDVKLSKKTEVIVA
-298 HVWFLRS
+298 HVWFLRCV
-305 DYKYQNLIHVT
+305 DEDYQNLIHVT
-316 TKSVPVNATGDGTF
+316 TKSEPVNATGNGTF
-330 DYKVKEKPVK
+330 DYDVKDQPVK
-340 IGLVKVDD
+340 IGLIKIDD
-348 RGEQIPLDGFGFSFA
+348 RGQQTRLENFKFTFS
-363 TKIKSYDLIS
+363 TKIKVYEWYA
-373 SETAKHWVP
+373 SETAYRSVDNGHLVWENDHYVWISNWVSVPYTKNHYHWV
-382 DITYET
+382 
-388 DKNGNIKHDK
+388 
-398 NGNAIVKED
+398 
-407 NSHNEDY
+407 
-414 TLNHYDWREHTVYLG
+414 EHTVYLG
-429 DNREWGDSKGI
+429 KNGEWGYSEDEFSTDSDGW
-440 FTTDAEGEISAS
+440 ISAN
-452 GTLSIK
+452 GTLTIK
-458 TEAKDDGGYGN
+458 TETENDNGYGN
-469 NKTEYAYFVDD
+469 DNTVYAQFASDTIVAKETGVGLY
-480 NITATEEII
+480 
-489 PDKHAG
+489 G
-495 YENEKGKTY
+495 YEDQIGKTY
-504 TISRNNASKQVIYM
+504 NIDRNSASTKTIYIS
-518 QNHQKW
+518 NHQKY
-524 VDLSGYVWINATQG
+524 VKLSGYVWINETQG
-538 KTSTQNDVHDDNE
+538 KTSTQNDVHDDGEN
-551 SGLNG
+551 GLDG
-556 VKVYLKDRS
+556 VKVYLKDKN
-565 GNIVLNKD
+565 GNTVTNKD
-573 GARCETTTAS
+573 GQLLETTTS
-583 LNIYSEIKDGQYI
+583 DLKIYSEITGGQYR
-596 FRRIDLDKLQQ
+596 FEGVDLDKLQQ

-645 ILNNK
+645 ILNDK
-650 FQTVNGNGTQKL
+650 FQTVNGTGSQNL
-662 TQGDISIEYGGIG
+662 TQGNISINY
-675 KEENYVSKLPNSFYD
+675 KDRANYVSNLSDDFYK
-690 ATYPNANVVSSTSE
+690 ATYTNANVVSSTSE
-704 ANYNIYD
+704 AGYNIYD

-717 EEIRYINLGLEE
+717 EEIKYINLGLEE
-729 IQQTSYE
+729 IPQTSYE
-736 ISKDLYNVRVEV
+736 ISKDLYNVRVEA
-748 NGKSHIYRYG
+748 NGKSHIYKYGSVRYDG
-758 TTRYNDNGEVDE
+758 DEVDE
-770 NSSWNVGVKFQN
+770 GSSWNVGVKFQN
-782 NRGTYSRAIYKAD
+782 NRGTYNRAIYRAD
-795 AEWETA
+795 AEWQTE

-825 RINKLLDYSDSRM
+825 RINRLLDYSDTRM
-838 KLINAGKTIDADKD
+838 KLINAGKTLDADKD
-852 VVGNT
+852 VVGNA
-857 ISFTDTQQNV
+857 ISVNDTQQNV

-882 AGDSQYIYVQ
+882 AGETQFIYLQ

-907 ELLNNV
+907 ESGGSDLLNNV

-919 TTYKDGKVIAVL
+919 TTYKNGKVIAVL

-1023 SVAQIYDDNKKQFV
+1023 SVAQIYDNSKKQFI
-1037 PATSGIDANGA
+1037 PATSGIDTNGA

-1059 VVRYTWGNNIY
+1059 VVKYTWGNNTY

-1083 RYAKTTTDAFWYRGS
+1083 RYDKTSADAFWYRGS

-1108 EIWTDAI
+1108 EIWTDAT

-1125 TEMYNITNNQL
+1125 TEMSNITNNQL
-1136 ENEIKKAYNGG
+1136 ENEINKAYNGG

-1240 NTTNQNTPK
+1240 NATK

-1289 YYLYGNKDENY
+1289 YYLFGNKDENY
-1300 IVKISV
+1300 IVKTSV
-1306 AQLLDYM
+1306 AQLLDYV

-1344 DDSEYMNSI
+1344 DDTEYMNSI
-1353 KPYVTTILKE
+1353 KTYVTTILKE

-1446 PTIITITAIV
+1446 PTIITTVAIA
-1456 ILGVGVFFIKKF
+1456 ILGIGVFLIKKF

>member
-1 MKKHIKEI
+1 MKKNIKETI
-9 ALIILMITI
+9 LVILIITI
-18 TMLISIGIANAASNT
+18 TMLISIGIANAATSSESNKPT
-33 ESKDITFK
+33 ISDV
-41 DIVEI
+41 VEV
-46 EGKGKNAIEGTLTY
+46 EGKNKKAIGETLTY
-60 NLNKLQGAA
+60 NLTKLQAA
-69 NTYCAQHGKKLNSND
+69 KNTYCAQHGKRLRSSD
-84 KYYTVA
+84 KFYTVT
-90 KYVVI
+90 KYVEI
-95 DGKTATVYGSKD
+95 NGKTATVYGSKD
-107 SNGKTKVGDM
+107 SKGTTKTGDI
-117 NAKMAYVL
+117 NAKMAYAL

-132 SLSNKTQGQYAVWSF
+132 TVSNKTQGQYAVWKF
-147 MNEWVDLLGF
+147 MNSWVDLLGL
-157 GDSYQSDENDKVKVT
+157 GDSYQSEKNDTVSVSGNSVVT
-172 GNTVVA
+172 GA
-178 NAEKYANAIGDTTSK
+178 KKYATEVGNATSS
-193 QAGKTLEITDKTT
+193 QAGKTLKITDQTT
-206 SSTELKKTKLEDG
+206 NTELKKVKLDDE

-225 IKWKFSGDIKKVTV
+225 VTWKFSGDIKSVTV
-239 KADGSKLSEVKF
+239 KADGSKVSGVKF
-251 LNKNN
+251 LDKKNN
-256 KEIDAKDISSDEKFY
+256 EIKATDISSGEKFY
-271 LKIKDAESIVNI
+271 LKIKNAENIVNVD
-283 NFDVDLTEKTDVIVA
+283 FEVDLTQKTDVIVA
-298 HVWFLRS
+298 HVWFLRT
-305 DYKYQNLIHVT
+305 DYFYQNLIHVT
-316 TKSVPVNATGDGTF
+316 TKTVPVNAKGNGKF
-330 DYKVKEKPVK
+330 NYKVKEKSIQ

-348 RGEQIPLDGFGFSFA
+348 RGEKTPLDGFGFSFA

-373 SETAKHWVP
+373 SETAKRWVP

-407 NSHNEDY
+407 NSHYENY

-429 DNREWGDSKGI
+429 NSREWGYSKGI
-440 FTTDAEGEISAS
+440 FITDAEGEISAS
-452 GTLSIK
+452 GTLSLK
-458 TEAKDDGGYGN
+458 TDAVNDEGYGN
-469 NKTEYAYFVDD
+469 NSTKYAYFVDD
-480 NITATEEII
+480 YVTATEESV

-495 YENEKGKTY
+495 YINQVGKTY
-504 TISRNNASKQVIYM
+504 TINKNDASRQVIYLY
-518 QNHQKW
+518 NHQQW
-524 VDLSGYVWINATQG
+524 VDLSGYVWINDVHG
-538 KTSTQNDVHDDNE
+538 KTSIQNDIHDDDE

-565 GNIVLNKD
+565 GNVVLNKD
-573 GARCETTTAS
+573 GVRCETTTAS

-596 FRRIDLDKLQQ
+596 FKRINLDKLQQ

-614 EYNGMRYKAIDAIN
+614 EYNGMRYKAIDTIN
-628 LNKTTG
+628 LNKAAG

-675 KEENYVSKLPNSFYD
+675 KEENYVSKLPNSFYN

-758 TTRYNDNGEVDE
+758 TTRYDENGEIDE
-770 NSSWNVGVKFQN
+770 GSSWNVGVKFQN

-852 VVGNT
+852 VVGNA

-1023 SVAQIYDDNKKQFV
+1023 SVAQIYDNSKKQFV
-1037 PATSGIDANGA
+1037 PATSGIDTNGA

-1059 VVRYTWGNNIY
+1059 VVKYTWGNNTY

-1083 RYAKTTTDAFWYRGS
+1083 RYDKTSADAFWYRGS

-1108 EIWTDAI
+1108 EIWTDAT

-1125 TEMYNITNNQL
+1125 TEMSNITNNQL
-1136 ENEIKKAYNGG
+1136 ENEISKAYNGG

-1188 NFGIVERPKQKLQ
+1188 NFGIVERPKQRLQ

-1289 YYLYGNKDENY
+1289 YYLFGNKDENY
-1300 IVKISV
+1300 IVKTSV
-1306 AQLLDYM
+1306 AQLLDYV

-1363 AIKPTEQRSVTLQ
+1363 AIKPTEQRSITLQ
-1376 TSKLLTSTDDN
+1376 TSKLLPSTDDN

-1420 STHFNTANSEQ
+1420 LTHFNTANSEQ

-1446 PTIITITAIV
+1446 PTIITTVAIA
-1456 ILGVGVFFIKKF
+1456 ILGIGIFLIKKF
-1468 VIDKNK
+1468 AIDKNK

>member
-1 MKKHIKEI
+1 MKKHIKLEIGRI
-9 ALIILMITI
+9 ALIILAT
-18 TMLISIGIANAASNT
+18 LAISIGIANAAGK
-33 ESKDITFK
+33 SKAPTMSDITNM
-41 DIVEI
+41 
-46 EGKGKNAIEGTLTY
+46 EGKGKSVIGQTLD
-60 NLNKLQGAA
+60 LSLSSISGKM
-69 NTYCAQHGKKLNSND
+69 NTYCGEHHKKLRSYAKRYTID
-84 KYYTVA
+84 KYVE
-90 KYVVI
+90 I
-95 DGKTATVYGSKD
+95 DGKQATVYSSKK
-107 SNGKTKVGDM
+107 SNGKVKTGSI
-117 NAKMAYVL
+117 NAKLAYIFE
-125 AQKQGYG
+125 QKQGYG
-132 SLSNKTQGQYAVWSF
+132 KVGNNTEGQRALWHY
-147 MNEWVDLLGF
+147 MNDWVDLLF
-157 GDSYQSDENDKVKVT
+157 DGDKTYKYDKNDDVSIS
-172 GNTVVA
+172 GNSVA
-178 NAEKYANAIGDTTSK
+178 TKAQKYASSIGDTTSK
-193 QAGKTLEITDKTT
+193 QAREELNITDKTA
-206 SSTELKKTKLEDG
+206 SGKRNKIKLDDEN
-219 YYKIGP
+219 YKIGP
-225 IKWKFSGDIKKVTV
+225 FIWKFSGDIKSITV
-239 KADGSKLSEVKF
+239 KADGSKISDVKF
-251 LNKNN
+251 LNAKG
-256 KEIDAKDISSDEKFY
+256 KEIEAKDISSEEKFY
-271 LKIKDAESIVNI
+271 IKIKNAENVTKV
-283 NFDVDLTEKTDVIVA
+283 NFDVKLSKKTEVIVA
-298 HVWFLRS
+298 HVWFLRCV
-305 DYKYQNLIHVT
+305 DEDYQNLIHVT
-316 TKSVPVNATGDGTF
+316 TKSEPVNATGNGTF
-330 DYKVKEKPVK
+330 DYDVKDQPVK
-340 IGLVKVDD
+340 IGLIKIDD
-348 RGEQIPLDGFGFSFA
+348 RGEKTPLENFKFTFS
-363 TKIKSYDLIS
+363 TKIKVYEWYG
-373 SETAKHWVP
+373 SETAYRSVDKGHSEV
-382 DITYET
+382 
-388 DKNGNIKHDK
+388 KNGK
-398 NGNAIVKED
+398 V
-407 NSHNEDY
+407 SVPY
-414 TLNHYDWREHTVYLG
+414 TLNHYHWVEHTVYLG
-429 DNREWGDSKGI
+429 KNGEWGYSEDE
-440 FTTDAEGEISAS
+440 FTTDSDGWISAN
-452 GTLSIK
+452 GALTIR
-458 TEAKDDGGYGN
+458 TETENDGGYGN
-469 NKTEYAYFVDD
+469 DNTVYAQFTSDT
-480 NITATEEII
+480 IIAKETAVGLY
-489 PDKHAG
+489 G
-495 YENEKGKTY
+495 YENQIGKTY
-504 TISRNNASKQVIYM
+504 EIDRNTTSSKTIYIT
-518 QNHQKW
+518 NHQQYVK
-524 VDLSGYVWINATQG
+524 LSGYVWINDTQG
-538 KTSTQNDVHDDNE
+538 KTSIQNDVRDDGEN
-551 SGLNG
+551 GLDG
-556 VKVYLKDRS
+556 VKVYLKDRN
-565 GNIVLNKD
+565 GNTVTNKD
-573 GARCETTTAS
+573 GQLLETTTS
-583 LNIYSEIKDGQYI
+583 NLGIYSEITGGQYR
-596 FRRIDLDKLQQ
+596 FEGVDLDKLQQ

-634 SKAKEYEITRN
+634 SKAKEYQITRN
-645 ILNNK
+645 ILNDK
-650 FQTVNGNGTQKL
+650 FQTVNGTGSQNL
-662 TQGDISIEYGGIG
+662 TQGNISINY
-675 KEENYVSKLPNSFYD
+675 KDRANYVSNLSDDFYK
-690 ATYPNANVVSSTSE
+690 ATYTNANVVSSTSE
-704 ANYNIYD
+704 AGYNIYD

-717 EEIRYINLGLEE
+717 EEIKYVNLGLEE

-736 ISKDLYNVRVEV
+736 ISKDLYNVRVEA
-748 NGKSHIYRYG
+748 NGKSHIYKYGSVRYDG
-758 TTRYNDNGEVDE
+758 DEVDE
-770 NSSWNVGVKFQN
+770 GSSWNVGVKFQN
-782 NRGTYSRAIYKAD
+782 NRGTYNRAIYRAD
-795 AEWETA
+795 AEWQTD

-825 RINKLLDYSDSRM
+825 RINRLLDYSDTRM
-838 KLINAGKTIDADKD
+838 KLINAGKTLDAEKD
-852 VVGNT
+852 VVGNA
-857 ISFTDTQQNV
+857 ISVNDTQQNV

-882 AGDSQYIYVQ
+882 AGETQFIYLQ

-907 ELLNNV
+907 ESGGSDLLNNV

-919 TTYKDGKVIAVL
+919 TTYKNGKVIAVL

-1023 SVAQIYDDNKKQFV
+1023 SVAQIYDNSKKQFV

-1059 VVRYTWGNNIY
+1059 VVKYTWGNNTY

-1125 TEMYNITNNQL
+1125 TEMSNITNNQL
-1136 ENEIKKAYNGG
+1136 ENEINKAYNGE

-1289 YYLYGNKDENY
+1289 YYLFGNKDENY
-1300 IVKISV
+1300 IVKTSV
-1306 AQLLDYM
+1306 AQLLDYV

-1431 ITIIPSTGENRNYVI
+1431 ITIIPSTGENRNYVV
-1446 PTIITITAIV
+1446 PTIITTAAIA
-1456 ILGVGVFFIKKF
+1456 ILGIGVFLIKKF
-1468 VIDKNK
+1468 AIDKNK

>member
-1 MKKHIKEI
+1 MKKHIKLEIGRI
-9 ALIILMITI
+9 ALIVMATLA
-18 TMLISIGIANAASNT
+18 ISIGIANAAT
-33 ESKDITFK
+33 KSKGPTMSDITNM
-41 DIVEI
+41 
-46 EGKGKNAIEGTLTY
+46 EGKGNSVIGQTLD
-60 NLNKLQGAA
+60 LSLSSISGKM
-69 NTYCAQHGKKLNSND
+69 NTYCGEHHKKLRSYAKRYTID
-84 KYYTVA
+84 KYVE
-90 KYVVI
+90 I
-95 DGKTATVYGSKD
+95 DGKQATVYGSKT
-107 SNGKTKVGDM
+107 SNGKVKTGSI
-117 NAKMAYVL
+117 NAKVAYIFE
-125 AQKQGYG
+125 QKQGYG
-132 SLSNKTQGQYAVWSF
+132 TVGNNTEGQRAIWHY
-147 MNEWVDLLGF
+147 MNNWVDLLF
-157 GDSYQSDENDKVKVT
+157 DGDKTYKYDKNDDVSISGNSVVT
-172 GNTVVA
+172 KA
-178 NAEKYANAIGDTTSK
+178 QKYASSIGDTTSK
-193 QAGKTLEITDKTT
+193 QSSEKLNITDKT
-206 SSTELKKTKLEDG
+206 SDGKRNKIKLDDES
-219 YYKIGP
+219 YKIGP
-225 IKWKFSGDIKKVTV
+225 FIWKFSGDIKGITV
-239 KADGSKLSEVKF
+239 KADGSKVSDVKF
-251 LNKNN
+251 LNAKG
-256 KEIDAKDISSDEKFY
+256 KEIEAKDISSEEKFY
-271 LKIKDAESIVNI
+271 IKIKNAENI
-283 NFDVDLTEKTDVIVA
+283 SKVNFDVKLTKKTEVIVA
-298 HVWFLRS
+298 NVWFLRCV
-305 DYKYQNLIHVT
+305 DEDYQNLIHVT
-316 TKSVPVNATGDGTF
+316 TKSKPIDATGEGTF
-330 DYKVKEKPVK
+330 DYDVKSQPVK
-340 IGLVKVDD
+340 IGLIKIDD
-348 RGEQIPLDGFGFSFA
+348 RGEKTPLENFKFTFS
-363 TKIKSYDLIS
+363 TKVKVYEWYG
-373 SETAKHWVP
+373 SETAYRSVDNGHSEVKDGKYVWVSNWVSVP
-382 DITYET
+382 
-388 DKNGNIKHDK
+388 
-398 NGNAIVKED
+398 
-407 NSHNEDY
+407 Y
-414 TLNHYDWREHTVYLG
+414 TLNHYHWVEHTVYLG
-429 DNREWGDSKGI
+429 KNGEWGYSEDE
-440 FTTDAEGEISAS
+440 FTTDSDGWISVNGAL
-452 GTLSIK
+452 TIK
-458 TEAKDDGGYGN
+458 TETENDGGYGN
-469 NKTEYAYFVDD
+469 DNTVYAQFTSDT
-480 NITATEEII
+480 IIAKETAVGLY
-489 PDKHAG
+489 G
-495 YENEKGKTY
+495 YENQIGKTY
-504 TISRNNASKQVIYM
+504 EIDRNTTSSKTIYIT
-518 QNHQKW
+518 NHQQYVK
-524 VDLSGYVWINATQG
+524 LSGYVWINDTQG
-538 KTSTQNDVHDDNE
+538 KTSIQNDVRDDGEN
-551 SGLNG
+551 GLDG
-556 VKVYLKDRS
+556 VKVYLKDRN
-565 GNIVLNKD
+565 GNTVTNKD
-573 GARCETTTAS
+573 GQLLETTTS
-583 LNIYSEIKDGQYI
+583 NLGIYSEITGGQYR
-596 FRRIDLDKLQQ
+596 FEGVDLDKLQQ

-634 SKAKEYEITRN
+634 SKAKEYQITRN
-645 ILNNK
+645 ILNDK
-650 FQTVNGNGTQKL
+650 FQTVNGTGSQNL
-662 TQGDISIEYGGIG
+662 TQGNISINY
-675 KEENYVSKLPNSFYD
+675 KDRANYVSNLSDDFYK
-690 ATYPNANVVSSTSE
+690 ATYTNANVVSSTSE

-736 ISKDLYNVRVEV
+736 ISKDLYNVRVEA
-748 NGKSHIYRYG
+748 NGKSHIYKYGSVRYDG
-758 TTRYNDNGEVDE
+758 DEVDE
-770 NSSWNVGVKFQN
+770 GSSWNVGVKFQN
-782 NRGTYSRAIYKAD
+782 NRGTYNRAIYRAD
-795 AEWETA
+795 AEWQTD

-807 KVYLTYKIAM
+807 KVYLTYKVAM

-825 RINKLLDYSDSRM
+825 RINRLLDYSDTRM
-838 KLINAGKTIDADKD
+838 KLINAGKTLDADKD
-852 VVGNT
+852 VVGNA
-857 ISFTDTQQNV
+857 ISVKDTYQNV
-867 NGYNKYEINPDTEIE
+867 NGYNKYEINPDTEIN
-882 AGDSQYIYVQ
+882 AGETQFIYLQ

-907 ELLNNV
+907 KAGGSDLLNNV

-945 DTYEDD
+945 ETYEDD

-972 FLDSTGKGEDTVE
+972 FLDSTGKGEDAQE

-996 TNDGDKLLTSEE
+996 TGEGDKLLTSEE

-1023 SVAQIYDDNKKQFV
+1023 SVAQIYDNSKEQFV

-1059 VVRYTWGNNIY
+1059 VVKYTWGNNTY

-1083 RYAKTTTDAFWYRGS
+1083 RYNKTTADAFWYRGS
-1098 DYGNDTTSSG
+1098 DYGNDTTNSG
-1108 EIWTDAI
+1108 EIWTDAT

-1125 TEMYNITNNQL
+1125 TEMSNITNNQL
-1136 ENEIKKAYNGG
+1136 ENEIRKAYNGG

-1188 NFGIVERPKQKLQ
+1188 NFGIVERPKQRLQ

-1289 YYLYGNKDENY
+1289 YYLFGNKDENY
-1300 IVKISV
+1300 IVKTSV
-1306 AQLLDYM
+1306 AQLLDYV

-1420 STHFNTANSEQ
+1420 LTHFNTANSEQ
-1431 ITIIPSTGENRNYVI
+1431 ITIIPSTGENRNYVM
-1446 PTIITITAIV
+1446 PTIITTVAIA
-1456 ILGVGVFFIKKF
+1456 ILGIGIFLIKKF
-1468 VIDKNK
+1468 AIDKNK

>member
-1 MKKHIKEI
+1 MKKHIKLEIGRI
-9 ALIILMITI
+9 ALIILAT
-18 TMLISIGIANAASNT
+18 LAISIGIANAAGK
-33 ESKDITFK
+33 SKAPTMSDITNM
-41 DIVEI
+41 
-46 EGKGKNAIEGTLTY
+46 EGKGKSVIGQTLD
-60 NLNKLQGAA
+60 LSLSSISGKM
-69 NTYCAQHGKKLNSND
+69 NTYCGEHHKKLRSYAKRYTID
-84 KYYTVA
+84 KYVE
-90 KYVVI
+90 I
-95 DGKTATVYGSKD
+95 DGKQATVYSSKK
-107 SNGKTKVGDM
+107 SNGKVKTGSI
-117 NAKMAYVL
+117 NAKLAYIFD
-125 AQKQGYG
+125 QKQGYG
-132 SLSNKTQGQYAVWSF
+132 KVGNNTEGQRALWHY
-147 MNEWVDLLGF
+147 MNDWVDLLF
-157 GDSYQSDENDKVKVT
+157 DGDKTYKYDKNDDVSIS
-172 GNTVVA
+172 GNSIATKA
-178 NAEKYANAIGDTTSK
+178 QKYASSIGDTTSK
-193 QAGKTLEITDKTT
+193 QAREELNITDKTA
-206 SSTELKKTKLEDG
+206 SGKRNKIKLDDEN
-219 YYKIGP
+219 YKIGP
-225 IKWKFSGDIKKVTV
+225 FIWKFSGDIKSITV
-239 KADGSKLSEVKF
+239 KADGSKISDVKF
-251 LNKNN
+251 LNAKG
-256 KEIDAKDISSDEKFY
+256 KEIEAKDISSEEKFY
-271 LKIKDAESIVNI
+271 IKIKNAENVTKV
-283 NFDVDLTEKTDVIVA
+283 NFDVKLSKKTEVIVA
-298 HVWFLRS
+298 HVWFLRCV
-305 DYKYQNLIHVT
+305 DEDYQNLIHVT
-316 TKSVPVNATGDGTF
+316 TKSEPVNATGNGTF
-330 DYKVKEKPVK
+330 DYDVKDQPVK
-340 IGLVKVDD
+340 IGLIKIDD
-348 RGEQIPLDGFGFSFA
+348 RGQQTRLENFKFTFS
-363 TKIKSYDLIS
+363 TKIKVYEWYA
-373 SETAKHWVP
+373 SETAYRSVDNGHLVWENDHYVWISNWVSVPYTKNHYHWV
-382 DITYET
+382 
-388 DKNGNIKHDK
+388 
-398 NGNAIVKED
+398 
-407 NSHNEDY
+407 
-414 TLNHYDWREHTVYLG
+414 EHTVYLG
-429 DNREWGDSKGI
+429 KNGEWGYSEDEFSTDSDGW
-440 FTTDAEGEISAS
+440 ISAN
-452 GTLSIK
+452 GTLTIK
-458 TEAKDDGGYGN
+458 TETENDNGYGN
-469 NKTEYAYFVDD
+469 DNTVYAQFASDTIVAKETGVGLY
-480 NITATEEII
+480 
-489 PDKHAG
+489 G
-495 YENEKGKTY
+495 YEDQIGKTY
-504 TISRNNASKQVIYM
+504 NIDRNSASTKTIYIS
-518 QNHQKW
+518 NHQKY
-524 VDLSGYVWINATQG
+524 VKLSGYVWINDTQG
-538 KTSTQNDVHDDNE
+538 KTSTQNDVHDDGEN
-551 SGLNG
+551 GLDG
-556 VKVYLKDRS
+556 VKVYLKDKN
-565 GNIVLNKD
+565 GNTVTNKD
-573 GARCETTTAS
+573 GQLLETTTS
-583 LNIYSEIKDGQYI
+583 NLGIYSEITGGQYR
-596 FRRIDLDKLQQ
+596 FEGVDLDKLQQ

-634 SKAKEYEITRN
+634 SKAKEYEVTRN
-645 ILNNK
+645 ILNDK
-650 FQTVNGNGTQKL
+650 FQTVNGTGSQNL
-662 TQGDISIEYGGIG
+662 TQGNISINY
-675 KEENYVSKLPNSFYD
+675 KDRANYVSNLSDDFYK
-690 ATYPNANVVSSTSE
+690 ATYTNANVVSSTSE
-704 ANYNIYD
+704 AGYNIYD

-717 EEIRYINLGLEE
+717 EEIKYINLGLEE
-729 IQQTSYE
+729 IPQTSYE
-736 ISKDLYNVRVEV
+736 ISKDLYNVRVEA
-748 NGKSHIYRYG
+748 NGKSHIYKYGSVRYDG
-758 TTRYNDNGEVDE
+758 DEVDE
-770 NSSWNVGVKFQN
+770 GSSWNVGVKFQN
-782 NRGTYSRAIYKAD
+782 NRGTYNRAIYRAD
-795 AEWETA
+795 AEWQIE

-825 RINKLLDYSDSRM
+825 RINRLLDYSDTRM
-838 KLINAGKTIDADKD
+838 KLINAGKTLDSDKD
-852 VVGNT
+852 VVGNA
-857 ISFTDTQQNV
+857 ININDTKQNV

-882 AGDSQYIYVQ
+882 AGETQFIYLQ

-907 ELLNNV
+907 EAGGSDLLNNV

-919 TTYKDGKVIAVL
+919 TTYKNGKVIAVL

-1023 SVAQIYDDNKKQFV
+1023 SVAQIYDNSKKQFV
-1037 PATSGIDANGA
+1037 PATSGIDTNGA

-1059 VVRYTWGNNIY
+1059 VVKYTWGNNTY

-1083 RYAKTTTDAFWYRGS
+1083 RYNKTSADAFWYRGS

-1108 EIWTDAI
+1108 EIWTDAT

-1125 TEMYNITNNQL
+1125 TEMSNITNNQL
-1136 ENEIKKAYNGG
+1136 ENEINKAYNGG

-1289 YYLYGNKDENY
+1289 YYLFGNKDENY
-1300 IVKISV
+1300 IVKTSV
-1306 AQLLDYM
+1306 AQLLDYV